1 MERFVILLLIVF
13 ASDIARSSDL
23 VDLACAS
30 DHDCEP
36 FRSATVNSTC
46 VQEHCRCTDL
56 SQDGNGTECKPLV
69 NRVSN
74 QIGGQCPCQVA
85 NSFCHEQTSRCVCK
99 DGFLPSRVEKKC
111 VHKSVQLGGECEN
124 NEQCSNHD
132 HFSDCDS
139 SKQICQCQEHF
150 VIYEGA
156 CRSII
161 AVTNLSKP
169 CDTDDDCANG
179 TANSICH
186 TGQCICG
193 VGYVTDAT
201 NSSCL
206 AVAELDQPCI
216 DSNQCIASLGVGSIC
231 YQQKCVCDSNHFQ
244 FPLHLTNETSGQHR
258 VQNVCER
265 KIVHGDSCNDD
276 QNCYQFHV
284 GPHEQ
289 TMECF
294 MNACVCL
301 SGFVEKNN
309 ICYRAIEF
317 FGVTTLENGDVIKEF
332 LDNED
337 VTVLAAV
344 SVDGEVLLQNS
355 VPVENQYG
363 LLFYKIPNLDF
374 SGHTGAAK
382 IGLLTLE
389 GGLAKSIYNSL
400 QRVFSPYILKKCE
413 YPAEIRTL
421 LQNLHSSLGL
431 SLGLTESGILSLH
444 DEILDIRH
452 VKDLLYALFFE
463 SEKYFPLANEVALP
477 FHGINIYDLTPLGN
491 KRWETAKA
499 KMEHALAKIDES
511 AAFILQQKILETGG
525 NPRHTVMVFNRY
537 KEILTRPLIMETLAS
552 ERNQVYRGID
562 SMIREL
568 REMLSSTNFTES
580 NVTPI
585 VAETRCYRVVEDE
598 LVQLESI
605 VCTLCRDRDGQAEA
619 LKRITEFK
627 EEMQALIR
635 GNFETWTENSM
646 MAIRDGVLSL
656 RENQPVVVFD
666 KSDNQLMK
674 VTFGPK
680 LVTFIDEAR
689 HLQNLGLNHSPEI
702 LRNVSHSMRFVAH
715 ARRLQQVATFH
726 NTIGGVMV
734 PCIRPIMLKNAIE
747 FSKLVKSES
756 VSWSEEESVERY
768 IEALQEA
775 VKRLLKD
782 NNLLTGHH
790 EQARKAILK
799 LMDTDLIRQANVWKE
814 EIRNLRDIVVHMER
828 QGYGNLNPFKLHW
841 DHQLYKVLEYQY
853 IVGLLDVHQK
863 LPEIHVDLIFRQQ
876 RIQFRPT
883 LEEIRSKYYSQVR
896 RFIEKPVNFKG
907 LSDQSGALF
916 RVMIDRNYQHFGVIY
931 EKAEIV
937 FRQLLEFRDSWLPFV
952 ALGMVDLEQLCT
964 VHCTSWQHWD
974 NNFRACKRFS
984 QQLARIQEREKEI
997 DCLIVNY
1004 APLCSDI
1011 EALSRRYWEALAGS
1025 LRTSI
1030 LDSIAEIQEYLA
1042 YSFNVLQNIPQDEL
1056 GIAESS
1062 AKYEKIIHDLPKMGE
1077 LMKALQGKDSC
1088 LAGWCKERVSALGG
1102 ILLQWNQ
1109 LQPLIDNHQTLLQG
1123 RLDIIKENIL
1133 RQINELN
1140 DEAEKFS
1147 IRWESTIRDLETNE
1161 NADMSLF
1168 RERQSQWKQIL
1179 AKRESLNK
1187 QTDKFN
1193 ITVPKEFNEIF
1204 AKLEHDIT
1212 EQGKNWDIFNEFLND
1227 YDTVANEEWTIY
1239 RRRPHLL
1246 TDFIGRWE
1254 KAPVGQ
1260 PVSVASARI
1269 NTTIERYKGALPVL
1283 ITLQSDALIE
1293 KHWAKLCMM
1302 LSIESKSQ
1310 HDLCLGD
1317 VLGASE
1323 RLLDQAADIQATVRS
1338 AASEHVIRQAIVEL
1352 EQWSATAML
1361 KLIDYTDSKGNT
1373 MKLIKDYVET
1383 LNKIGDNQFLLQSA
1397 KNSASFESFS
1407 DQADVWE
1414 EKLNNLDYIVTHLNQ
1429 IQKRWIYL
1437 EPIFGVGTLKKEE
1450 TVFRSIDKNFR
1461 YIMKEIAEDPRV
1473 VSVNKINNVL
1483 SIIETLQGQITRCQ
1497 NALSAYIKAKR
1508 NAFSRFYFLSDDD
1521 LLELLGQSSKES
1533 IVQKHIRKLFPGV
1546 YRLVLED
1553 TSTRVVGFASEEGDE
1568 IRLTDAITIQ
1578 GIPVEEWLNVLV
1590 EKIKDTLQ
1598 ALLVQ
1603 CLQVTD
1609 SFDTTAIERFPMQ
1622 IICLANSIAFT
1633 KRTEKAIIG
1642 MQLAN
1647 LKQHVQNEIS
1657 KYSALLH
1664 QSETQLTGI
1673 KLRSLLI
1680 DLVYQQTTVDYLLAH
1695 NVTNVNDWYWLQ
1707 QLKFYADPKA
1717 NVTVRMVYAEFRY
1730 SYEFLGNYSKL
1741 VYTSLAHNC
1750 YLILTQAMQLGLG
1763 GNPFGPAGTGKTECV
1778 KSLGA
1783 MLGRLVLVFNCDE
1796 NIDTAAMALILSGL
1810 ARCGAWGCFDEFNR
1824 LQEATLSSI
1833 SMLIQPLQ
1841 RALKDKQTEVIMGGE
1856 MIPLDQHCCVFVTLN
1871 PAGEEYGGRQQLPL
1885 NLQALFRPIAMQAPR
1900 PQQIARVTLFV
1911 EGFKHADRLGA
1922 QIVELFELSH
1932 KILSRQ
1938 RHYDWGLRELKAV
1951 LLACGGELK
1960 RIENESL
1967 EYGQEAAVVVNV
1979 IRANLMCRLTISD
1992 AKRFDVLLTNVF
2004 PGIPIA
2010 ISANAE
2016 LRAKIV
2022 DAFSTLGQQQN
2033 DRQVEKC
2040 LELQAQLQKRMGV
2053 VVIGPPQSGKT
2064 TIVALLKEAL
2074 IAQGQ
2079 IIRIHTI
2086 SPKSMNRVQL
2096 LGKLDPDTRQWTD
2109 GVLTSMA
2116 VAVNAESRNV
2126 TSWIICDGDVD
2137 PEWIEALNS
2146 VLDDNRL
2153 LTLPSGWRI
2162 QFGSN
2167 VNFIFETHDLST
2179 ASPATISRMGIIN
2192 LNAEDLP
2199 YQLIVA
2205 GWLSRHAQDDMLKS
2219 YFDQHL
2225 YRAIDWIEE
2234 HQERPSGYSLGSLAQ
2249 SGLVAIE
2256 SAKNTD
2262 QFCADLLCGLNGVLD
2277 KSAKNALSNQV
2288 YAWADIAITDGAV
2301 AEYHYYNSFRDMIE
2315 LYSTDDITGATI
2327 ENGSYVNV
2335 LVRTPLM
2342 KLNSDLLKHI
2352 IASKER
2358 HVTLLVGPSGN
2369 GKSLL
2374 LQTIVSEFS
2383 GYQLVTITCSAQLT
2397 TANILYTLKQNSL
2410 IVTTVKGKEYRPNF
2424 SRIVL
2429 YLKNIDLCTVDSWGT
2444 CEVVEL
2450 LLQLINR
2457 HGFYSDGVEWI
2468 SVSGV
2473 QVCASVTDLEKT
2485 ILSPRFL
2492 SICRLI
2498 RFGQPTEQDMESIV
2512 RSILLPVYNQL
2523 VKGTT
2528 RLKLHE
2534 LVRSIINVYVK
2545 INKQFRHSE
2554 TTHYRFT
2561 PKMIEKWISGL
2572 LFYTE
2577 ENFGKALQHECCR
2590 IFRDRLVS
2598 VDDRDQMEEIIRDE
2612 FNMLERMERGELFVP
2627 KEGAQRRGDM
2637 HMISFDQWRSMIDHS
2652 VAICNAE
2659 NVLIDVPMSNA
2670 FCETVA
2676 AICRALS
2683 RPYVNLVMVGRA
2695 GSGRLQALY
2704 TACTMLNVRVAF
2716 PQLSRHYSMGEFNND
2731 LKIVMQNCALE
2742 NEPVAFFLHHTV
2754 ASYLPDAMKTSEAI
2768 LAGGDLADFFGDD
2781 LENIAAPLKPQ
2792 AALESYQM
2800 SLAAYFIQRLRSNFH
2815 LVVILESG
2823 SPTVRSLFENYPAL
2837 HQKSEMIWI
2846 LPDTV
2851 SSAEDLRS
2859 YLTVIGNT
2867 GDAVSQQESSAIVPL
2882 PVYFNDLIDLK
2893 LSDWSYCPLRR
2904 VHLIRSYFHLYGQEK
2919 TQKEQYKAK
2928 IQIGVDKLSETHRVV
2943 EQLKIVAQEKQ
2954 QALAEKRKL
2963 ANQSLDM
2970 ISNTM
2975 SSANDKKTE
2984 LLELQRQAQESSEK
2998 LIERKRAIEEELALV
3013 EPTLREASAA
3023 VGQIKTE
3030 ALSEIRSLRAPPEIV
3045 RDILEGVLRLMGIR
3059 DTSWN
3064 SMKTFLAKRGVKED
3078 IRSLDPS
3085 RISPENCAS
3094 VEKLLQA
3101 KAESYEQRNAKR
3113 ASAAAAPLA
3122 AWVIANVKY
3131 AKVMQSIK
3139 PLEREQNQLKENLD
3153 KAESDMQSLSSG
3165 LDNVNDTVR
3174 SLSEQLNVY
3183 TQEAAML
3190 EIKLDEAK
3198 NTLHTAEVLVQ
3209 NLNSEYT
3216 SWSKE
3221 LDELNDAIAHLDGRC
3236 FMTALNITHLSQMS
3250 PDKIIW
3256 ESMGLSADQ
3265 QYRENAAMLVKFLSL
3280 SYFSTP
3286 IPLLI
3291 DPSEYGQQWLTNY
3304 LTYLNRTFELTSQ
3317 GAERFAYS
3325 LELAVRF
3332 GKILIVK
3339 NVNAI
3344 QTPLLSLFCTAVQSH
3359 FNKKLL
3365 HVGNKTVDLHDDF
3378 RLILIT
3384 QNETLALDEDLRAQ
3398 LMMLKFTT
3406 TTAGLT
3412 DVLTY
3417 KWVHTKQPE
3426 IERKRTE
3433 LLQEEGKLMKEKL
3446 NLQDKLLQ
3454 ELSSAQGNILKNEPL
3469 LNTLNSIKG
3478 SASAIEKA
3486 LEEFTH
3492 VRDTIMEHYTQR
3504 TALSEMA
3511 ARLYMGLRRFYAMN
3525 VGKYVSIFLG
3535 VIDND
3540 KHAAQ
3545 DELYRI
3551 LVRRVFSLLSRSI
3564 PKDEQ
3569 IILGLNVCKQA
3580 FPELL
3585 PDREWESFVHNFT
3598 NVDAAT
3604 TDGQCPRWIRP
3615 ELGGKV
3621 LALQTLHP
3629 ELYGRLELTNETAWK
3644 KYIEADEAIA
3654 PVSLSEFQQL
3664 LVAQILR
3671 PDLLTKTIHRSVRNM
3686 LGVKS
3691 LYSTRPSI
3699 KSLAEESTAVEP
3711 LLLVTAS
3718 GMDPSEEIRDHAR
3731 QSPGVGLTKYNEFS
3745 IGKGQEMEALKLV
3758 KDAANTGSWICIK
3771 NVHTVP
3777 QFLTTT
3783 LDDALKTISLADGFR
3798 LWMTSETDRD
3808 IGEAFQKKCNKVLY
3822 EPPAGLKHKLKL
3834 LLDQHSQS
3842 ISAKKRDYKTI
3853 KLYVGLF
3860 LLHSI
3865 VQERR
3870 SYIPQGWSK
3879 RYDFSDA
3886 DLRTAMDMIQYVE
3899 SSATGSTQKIPWPLV
3914 QGLSEKL
3921 SYGGRVDNVQDF
3933 NRLECLI
3940 REFVDEKI
3948 MTSRW
3953 QPMFL
3958 NINVPNSNHVEDYVK
3973 AFDQLPDTDS
3983 PTLYG
3988 IPASTNAS
3996 RDLIFCRN
4004 TLKILRSQY
4013 FSSGTVQNFDK
4024 RLRPIVSLWNKLTAT
4039 ASSSATSI
4047 IAKLNALIERS
4058 RESTDPWMIFIVSE
4072 LTVARNLYTTI
4083 GESFQALRVAL
4094 KDAGLLNAKDRSLL
4108 TTICDNLVPIQWRR
4122 VWSGPKTVIEYLR
4135 AVSFKTNHTE
4145 RMYGTLL
4152 ERSTIDQIDFNH
4164 LFNVEA
4170 MLTAL
4175 KLSRSKQAAI
4185 STTELSLCATFGA
4198 GVSAKKGILVA
4209 SLLIDGGTLKQSKL
4223 AIQQSALNQGPDLN
4237 MTGAFEL
4244 NYEPRELTA
4253 ISKSSTRDDVLPVP
4267 LYNNISR
4274 DVLLCTITMEI
4285 APSLSKTQL
4294 ISAGIALIV
4303 PENYQ

>member
-1 MERFVILLLIVF
+1 
-13 ASDIARSSDL
+13 
-23 VDLACAS
+23 
-30 DHDCEP
+30 
-36 FRSATVNSTC
+36 
-46 VQEHCRCTDL
+46 
-56 SQDGNGTECKPLV
+56 
-69 NRVSN
+69 
-74 QIGGQCPCQVA
+74 
-85 NSFCHEQTSRCVCK
+85 
-99 DGFLPSRVEKKC
+99 
-111 VHKSVQLGGECEN
+111 
-124 NEQCSNHD
+124 
-132 HFSDCDS
+132 
-139 SKQICQCQEHF
+139 
-150 VIYEGA
+150 
-156 CRSII
+156 
-161 AVTNLSKP
+161 
-169 CDTDDDCANG
+169 
-179 TANSICH
+179 
-186 TGQCICG
+186 
-193 VGYVTDAT
+193 
-201 NSSCL
+201 
-206 AVAELDQPCI
+206 
-216 DSNQCIASLGVGSIC
+216 
-231 YQQKCVCDSNHFQ
+231 
-244 FPLHLTNETSGQHR
+244 
-258 VQNVCER
+258 
-265 KIVHGDSCNDD
+265 
-276 QNCYQFHV
+276 
-284 GPHEQ
+284 
-289 TMECF
+289 
-294 MNACVCL
+294 
-301 SGFVEKNN
+301 
-309 ICYRAIEF
+309 EF
-317 FGVTTLENGDVIKEF
+317 FGVTTLENGDVINEF

-374 SGHTGAAK
+374 SGHTGASK

-444 DEILDIRH
+444 DEVSFWMHKTKTLPTKADREAARSFATILERISQQFGECEAMSLTKLDELIDVCQSALDEIWRLPHHYPQNRMCSIFDMISVRVVTSCTEHLTELDVWDIGTVSLDDAIGHVKEMLDSWMQTFDSLTRLFWPNYEPHPWLGEPYRSKLLIKFQTRYKEILEIRH

-477 FHGINIYDLTPLGN
+477 YHGMNIYDLTPLGN

-537 KEILTRPLIMETLAS
+537 KEILTRPLIMETLAA
-552 ERNQVYRGID
+552 ERNQVFRSID
-562 SMIREL
+562 SMMREL
-568 REMLSSTNFTES
+568 REMLSTTNFTES

-598 LVQLESI
+598 LQQLESI
-605 VCTLCRDRDGQAEA
+605 VGALCRDREGHAEA

-627 EEMQALIR
+627 EEMRALVR

-689 HLQNLGLNHSPEI
+689 HLQNLGLKHSPEI

-756 VSWSEEESVERY
+756 VSWGEEESVERY

-782 NNLLTGHH
+782 NNQLTGHH

-814 EIRNLRDIVVHMER
+814 EIRNLRETVASMER
-828 QGYGNLNPFKLHW
+828 QGYGNLHPFKLHW

-863 LPEIHVDLIFRQQ
+863 LPEIHLDLIFRQQ

-883 LEEIRSKYYSQVR
+883 LEEIRSKYYAQVR
-896 RFIEKPVNFKG
+896 RFVEKPVNFKG
-907 LSDQSGALF
+907 LSDQAGALF
-916 RVMIDRNYQHFGVIY
+916 KVMIDRNYQQFRVIY

-997 DCLIVNY
+997 DCLVINY

-1011 EALSRRYWEALAGS
+1011 EALSRRYWEALASS

-1062 AKYEKIIHDLPKMGE
+1062 AKYEKIIHDLPKMSE
-1077 LMKALQGKDSC
+1077 LMKSLQGKDTC
-1088 LAGWCKERVSALGG
+1088 LAGWCKERVSALAG

-1161 NADMSLF
+1161 NADMLLF
-1168 RERQSQWKQIL
+1168 RERQTQWKQIL
-1179 AKRESLNK
+1179 TKRETLNK
-1187 QTDKFN
+1187 QTEKFN
-1193 ITVPKEFNEIF
+1193 ITVPKEFNDIF
-1204 AKLEHDIT
+1204 TKLEHDIT
-1212 EQGKNWDIFNEFLND
+1212 EQGKNWDIFNEFLHD

-1254 KAPVGQ
+1254 KAPAGQ
-1260 PVSVASARI
+1260 AVSVASARI
-1269 NTTIERYKGALPVL
+1269 NTTVERYKNALPVL
-1283 ITLQSDALIE
+1283 TTLQSDALIE

-1302 LSIESKSQ
+1302 LSIDSKSQ

-1317 VLGASE
+1317 VLGASDK
-1323 RLLDQAADIQATVRS
+1323 LVDQTADIQAIVRS

-1352 EQWSATAML
+1352 EQWSVTAML
-1361 KLIDYTDSKGNT
+1361 KLIDYTDSKGNS

-1397 KNSASFESFS
+1397 KNSVSFESFS

-1414 EKLNNLDYIVTHLNQ
+1414 EKLNNLDYIITHLNQ

-1437 EPIFGVGTLKKEE
+1437 EPIFGVGTLKREE
-1450 TVFRSIDKNFR
+1450 AVFRSIDKNFR
-1461 YIMKEIAEDPRV
+1461 YIMKEIADDPRV

-1497 NALSAYIKAKR
+1497 NALSAYIKSKR

-1533 IVQKHIRKLFPGV
+1533 IVQKHIRKLFPGI
-1546 YRLVLED
+1546 YRLLLED
-1553 TSTRVVGFASEEGDE
+1553 SSTRVIGFASEEGDE
-1568 IRLTDAITIQ
+1568 LRLDAPITIQ
-1578 GIPVEEWLNVLV
+1578 GAPVEDWLNVLV
-1590 EKIKDTLQ
+1590 EKIKDTLRT
-1598 ALLVQ
+1598 LLAQ
-1603 CLQVTD
+1603 CLPLSD
-1609 SFDTTAIERFPMQ
+1609 SSFDSATIERFPMQ
-1622 IICLANSIAFT
+1622 IVCLANSITFT

-1647 LKQHVQNEIS
+1647 LKQHVQNEIA
-1657 KYSALLH
+1657 KYSGLL
-1664 QSETQLTGI
+1664 QRCENPLTGI

-1695 NVTNVNDWYWLQ
+1695 NVTNVTDWYWLQ
-1707 QLKFYADPKA
+1707 QLKFYADAKA

-1841 RALKDKQTEVIMGGE
+1841 RALKDKKSEVSMGGE
-1856 MIPLDQHCCVFVTLN
+1856 TIPLDQHCCVFVTLN

-1900 PQQIARVTLFV
+1900 PHQIARVTLFV

-1951 LLACGGELK
+1951 LLACGRALQCIDGEQ
-1960 RIENESL
+1960 R
-1967 EYGQEAAVVVNV
+1967 EYAQEAAEVVNV
-1979 IRANLMCRLTISD
+1979 IRANLMCRLTIFD
-1992 AKRFDVLLTNVF
+1992 AKRFDVLLKNVF
-2004 PGIPIA
+2004 PGVPIA
-2010 ISANAE
+2010 MSPNAD
-2016 LRAKIV
+2016 LRAKIF

-2064 TIVALLKEAL
+2064 TIIALLKEAL
-2074 IAQGQ
+2074 IAQGHT
-2079 IIRIHTI
+2079 IRIHTI

-2199 YQLIVA
+2199 YQLIVS
-2205 GWLSRHAQDDMLKS
+2205 GWLARNPQGDTLKS

-2234 HQERPSGYSLGSLAQ
+2234 HRERPAGYSLVSLAQ
-2249 SGLVAIE
+2249 SGLAAID
-2256 SAKNTD
+2256 STKNTD
-2262 QFCADLLCGLNGVLD
+2262 QFCADLLCCLNGVLSM
-2277 KSAKNALSNQV
+2277 SAKNALSNQV
-2288 YAWADIAITDGAV
+2288 YAWADIAITDSAV

-2315 LYSTDDITGATI
+2315 MYSTDDITGATI
-2327 ENGSYVNV
+2327 ENGSYANV

-2383 GYQLVTITCSAQLT
+2383 GYQLVTINCSAQLT

-2444 CEVVEL
+2444 CEVIEL
-2450 LLQLINR
+2450 LLQLIHR

-2468 SVSGV
+2468 GVSGV
-2473 QVCASVTDLEKT
+2473 QVCASVTDLEKVT
-2485 ILSPRFL
+2485 LSPRFL

-2523 VKGTT
+2523 IKGTT

-2545 INKQFRHSE
+2545 INQQFGPGE
-2554 TTHYRFT
+2554 ATHYRFT

-2572 LFYTE
+2572 LFYGE
-2577 ENFGKALQHECCR
+2577 ENFGKALQYECCR

-2598 VDDRDQMEEIIRDE
+2598 VEDREQFEEIIRDE
-2612 FNMLERMERGELFVP
+2612 FRMLEQMEQGELFVP
-2627 KEGAQRRGDM
+2627 KDGAQRRGDM
-2637 HMISFDQWRSMIDHS
+2637 QMLSFNQWRGVIDHTIT
-2652 VAICNAE
+2652 ICNAE
-2659 NVLIDVPMSNA
+2659 HVLIDVPMSGA

-2683 RPYVNLVMVGRA
+2683 RPCVNLVMVGRA
-2695 GSGRLQALY
+2695 GSGRLPALY
-2704 TACTMLNVRVAF
+2704 TACTLLNVRVAF
-2716 PQLSRHYSMGEFNND
+2716 PQMSRNYSMGEFNND

-2742 NEPVAFFLHHTV
+2742 HEPVAFFLHHAV
-2754 ASYLPDAMKTSEAI
+2754 ANYLPDAMKTCEAI

-2792 AALESYQM
+2792 AALESFQL
-2800 SLAAYFIQRLRSNFH
+2800 SLSAYFIQRLRSNFH
-2815 LVVILESG
+2815 LVVILESE
-2823 SPTVRSLFENYPAL
+2823 SPTVRALFESYPAL
-2837 HQKSEMIWI
+2837 HQKSELIWL
-2846 LPDTV
+2846 LPETV
-2851 SSAEDLRS
+2851 SKAEDLRS
-2859 YLTVIGNT
+2859 YLAAIGSGAN
-2867 GDAVSQQESSAIVPL
+2867 VVQQSPQEPASILPL
-2882 PVYFNDLIDLK
+2882 PVYFNDLIDTK
-2893 LSDWSYCPLRR
+2893 LSDWSLSPLRR
-2904 VHLIRSYFHLYGQEK
+2904 VYLIRSYFHLYGQEK
-2919 TQKEQYKAK
+2919 AQKEQYKAK

-2998 LIERKRAIEEELALV
+2998 LIERKRAIEEELSLV

-3094 VEKLLQA
+3094 VEKLLQS

-3153 KAESDMQSLSSG
+3153 QAEADMQSLSSG

-3174 SLSEQLNVY
+3174 SLSEQLNLY

-3198 NTLHTAEVLVQ
+3198 NTLHTAEILVQ

-3221 LDELNDAIAHLDGRC
+3221 LDDLNDAITHLDGRC
-3236 FMTALNITHLSQMS
+3236 FMTALNVTQLSQMS
-3250 PDKIIW
+3250 LDERRSCMAKLADLTSMPPFSLDQQLISNQDKIIW
-3256 ESMGLSADQ
+3256 ESMGLTADQ

-3286 IPLLI
+3286 TPLLI

-3304 LTYLNRTFELTSQ
+3304 LTYLNRTYELTSQ

-3344 QTPLLSLFCTAVQSH
+3344 QAPLLSLFCTAVQSH

-3378 RLILIT
+3378 KLILIT
-3384 QNETLALDEDLRAQ
+3384 QNETLALDADLRAQ
-3398 LMMLKFTT
+3398 LMILKFTT

-3417 KWVHTKQPE
+3417 KWVQTKQPE

-3454 ELSSAQGNILKNEPL
+3454 ELSSAQGDILKNEPL
-3469 LNTLNSIKG
+3469 LNTLSSIKS
-3478 SASAIEKA
+3478 SAAAIEKS

-3492 VRDTIMEHYTQR
+3492 VRDTIMEHYTHR

-3511 ARLYMGLRRFYAMN
+3511 AKLYMGLRCFYAMN
-3525 VGKYVSIFLG
+3525 VEKYVSIFLS

-3551 LVRRVFSLLSRSI
+3551 LVRRVFTLLSRSI

-3580 FPELL
+3580 FPDLL
-3585 PDREWESFVHNFT
+3585 PEREWDSFVHNFT
-3598 NVDAAT
+3598 NVDASSNH
-3604 TDGQCPRWIRP
+3604 DGQCPRWIRP
-3615 ELGGKV
+3615 ELTTKV
-3621 LALQTLHP
+3621 LALHALHP
-3629 ELYGRLELTNETAWK
+3629 ELYARLELDNETAWK
-3644 KYIEADEAIA
+3644 KYTEADDAIA
-3654 PVSLSEFQQL
+3654 PISLSEFQQIL
-3664 LVAQILR
+3664 IAQVLR

-3699 KSLAEESTAVEP
+3699 KSLAEESSASEP
-3711 LLLVTAS
+3711 LLLVTSS
-3718 GMDPSEEIRDHAR
+3718 GLDPSEEIREHAR
-3731 QSPGVGLTKYNEFS
+3731 QSPSIGLTKYSEFS
-3745 IGKGQEMEALKLV
+3745 IGKGQEMEALKMV

-3783 LDDALKTISLADGFR
+3783 LDDALKAITLADGFR
-3798 LWMTSETDRD
+3798 LWLTSESDQH

-3822 EPPAGLKHKLKL
+3822 ESPAGLKHKLKL
-3834 LLDQHSQS
+3834 LLDQHAQS
-3842 ISAKKRDYKTI
+3842 VSTKKRDYKTI

-3865 VQERR
+3865 IQERR

-3899 SSATGSTQKIPWPLV
+3899 AAGTGSTPKIPWPLI

-3921 SYGGRVDNVQDF
+3921 SYGGRIDNDQDF

-3953 QPMFL
+3953 QPLFL
-3958 NINVPNSNHVEDYVK
+3958 NITVPNSSHVEDYVK

-4024 RLRPIVSLWNKLTAT
+4024 RLRPIVSLWNKLISTSH
-4039 ASSSATSI
+4039 SSGSTSL
-4047 IAKLNALIERS
+4047 IAKLNSLIERS
-4058 RESTDPWMIFIVSE
+4058 RDNTDPWMIFVVSE
-4072 LTVARNLYTTI
+4072 LTVARNLHTTI
-4083 GESFQALRVAL
+4083 SDCFQTLKVAL
-4094 KDAGLLNAKDRSLL
+4094 KDAGLLSSKDRSLL
-4108 TTICDNLVPIQWRR
+4108 TTICDNQVPIQWRR
-4122 VWSGPKTVIEYLR
+4122 IWSGPKTVIEYLR

-4152 ERSTIDQIDFNH
+4152 ERQTVIQIDFNH

-4175 KLSRSKQAAI
+4175 KLSRSKQSAV
-4185 STTELSLCATFGA
+4185 STTELTLSATFGTS
-4198 GVSAKKGILVA
+4198 GSAKTGVTVA
-4209 SLLIDGGTLKQSKL
+4209 SLLIDGGTLKQNKL
-4223 AIQQSALNQGPDLN
+4223 AIQQTALQQGPDVN
-4237 MTGAFEL
+4237 TTGSFEL
-4244 NYEPRELTA
+4244 NYEPQHSAA
-4253 ISKSSTRDDVLPVP
+4253 ISRTATRDDVLPVP

-4274 DVLLCTITMEI
+4274 DVLLCTISMEI
-4285 APSLSKTQL
+4285 APGLGRTQL

>member
-1 MERFVILLLIVF
+1 M
-13 ASDIARSSDL
+13 S
-23 VDLACAS
+23 
-30 DHDCEP
+30 
-36 FRSATVNSTC
+36 
-46 VQEHCRCTDL
+46 
-56 SQDGNGTECKPLV
+56 
-69 NRVSN
+69 NRYK
-74 QIGGQCPCQVA
+74 
-85 NSFCHEQTSRCVCK
+85 F
-99 DGFLPSRVEKKC
+99 
-111 VHKSVQLGGECEN
+111 
-124 NEQCSNHD
+124 
-132 HFSDCDS
+132 
-139 SKQICQCQEHF
+139 
-150 VIYEGA
+150 IY
-156 CRSII
+156 
-161 AVTNLSKP
+161 
-169 CDTDDDCANG
+169 
-179 TANSICH
+179 
-186 TGQCICG
+186 
-193 VGYVTDAT
+193 
-201 NSSCL
+201 
-206 AVAELDQPCI
+206 
-216 DSNQCIASLGVGSIC
+216 
-231 YQQKCVCDSNHFQ
+231 
-244 FPLHLTNETSGQHR
+244 
-258 VQNVCER
+258 
-265 KIVHGDSCNDD
+265 
-276 QNCYQFHV
+276 
-284 GPHEQ
+284 
-289 TMECF
+289 
-294 MNACVCL
+294 NACV
-301 SGFVEKNN
+301 
-309 ICYRAIEF
+309 EF
-317 FGVTTLENGDVIKEF
+317 FGVTTLENGDVINEF

-344 SVDGEVLLQNS
+344 TVDGEVLLQNS

-444 DEILDIRH
+444 DEVSFWIHKTKMLPTKSDREAARSFATILERISEQFGESEAMSLSKLDEMIDVCQSALDEIWRLPHHYPQNRMCSIFDMISVRVVTSCTEHLTELDMWDIGTVSLDDAIGHVKETLESWIQTFDSLTRLFWPNYEPHPWLGEPYRSKLLTKFQTRYKEILDIRH

-537 KEILTRPLIMETLAS
+537 KEILTRPLILETLAA
-552 ERNQVYRGID
+552 ERNQVFRSID
-562 SMIREL
+562 TMIREL
-568 REMLSSTNFTES
+568 RELLTTTNFTES

-598 LVQLESI
+598 LQQLESI
-605 VCTLCRDRDGQAEA
+605 VAALCRDRDGYAEA
-619 LKRITEFK
+619 LKRIGEFK
-627 EEMQALIR
+627 EEMRALVR

-689 HLQNLGLNHSPEI
+689 HLQNLGLKHTPEI
-702 LRNVSHSMRFVAH
+702 QRNVSHSMRFVAH

-726 NTIGGVMV
+726 NTIGGLMV
-734 PCIRPIMLKNAIE
+734 PCIRPIMLKNAMD

-756 VSWSEEESVERY
+756 VCWSEEESVERY
-768 IEALQEA
+768 IDALQES

-782 NNLLTGHH
+782 NNQLTGHH

-814 EIRNLRDIVVHMER
+814 EMRNLREIVTSMER

-876 RIQFRPT
+876 RIQFRPS

-896 RFIEKPVNFKG
+896 RFVEKPVNFKG
-907 LSDQSGALF
+907 LSEQGGALF
-916 RVMIDRNYQHFGVIY
+916 KTMIDRNYQHFGVLY

-937 FRQLLEFRDSWLPFV
+937 FRQLVEFRDSWLPFV

-997 DCLIVNY
+997 DCLVVSY

-1011 EALSRRYWEALAGS
+1011 DALSRRYWEALAGS

-1042 YSFNVLQNIPQDEL
+1042 YSFGVLQNIPQDEL

-1062 AKYEKIIHDLPKMGE
+1062 AKYEKIVHELPKMSE

-1168 RERQSQWKQIL
+1168 RERQTQWKQIL
-1179 AKRESLNK
+1179 TKRETLNK
-1187 QTDKFN
+1187 QTEKFN

-1204 AKLEHDIT
+1204 AKLEQDIT

-1246 TDFIGRWE
+1246 TDFLGRWE
-1254 KAPVGQ
+1254 KPTAGQ
-1260 PVSVASARI
+1260 VAGSVASARI

-1283 ITLQSDALIE
+1283 TTLQSDALIE

-1302 LSIESKSQ
+1302 LSIDSKSQ

-1323 RLLDQAADIQATVRS
+1323 KLQDLASEIQAIVRG

-1361 KLIDYTDSKGNT
+1361 KLIDYTDSKGAAL
-1373 MKLIKDYVET
+1373 KLIKDYVET

-1450 TVFRSIDKNFR
+1450 AVFRSIDKNFR
-1461 YIMKEIAEDPRV
+1461 YIMKEIADDPRV

-1483 SIIETLQGQITRCQ
+1483 SIIETLQGQIARCQ

-1533 IVQKHIRKLFPGV
+1533 IVQKHIRKLFPGI
-1546 YRLVLED
+1546 YRLVLDE
-1553 TSTRVVGFASEEGDE
+1553 SSSRVIGFASEEGDE
-1568 IRLTDAITIQ
+1568 LRLEDSITIQ
-1578 GIPVEEWLNVLV
+1578 GVPVEDWLNVLV
-1590 EKIKDTLQ
+1590 EKIKDTLKTFL
-1598 ALLVQ
+1598 AQ
-1603 CLQVTD
+1603 CLQLTD
-1609 SFDTTAIERFPMQ
+1609 SLDSATIERYPMQ
-1622 IICLANSIAFT
+1622 IICLANSISFT

-1657 KYSALLH
+1657 KYSTML
-1664 QSETQLTGI
+1664 QQCENPLTGI

-1695 NVTNVNDWYWLQ
+1695 NVTNVSDWYWLQ
-1707 QLKFYADPKA
+1707 QLKFYADGKA

-1730 SYEFLGNYSKL
+1730 SYEFLGNYAKL

-1841 RALKDKQTEVIMGGE
+1841 RALKDKQAEVTMGGE
-1856 MIPLDQHCCVFVTLN
+1856 TLPLDQHCCVFVTLN

-1911 EGFKHADRLGA
+1911 EGFKHADRLGV
-1922 QIVELFELSH
+1922 QIVELFELSQ

-1951 LLACGGELK
+1951 LLACGRALKSIDGES
-1960 RIENESL
+1960 R
-1967 EYGQEAAVVVNV
+1967 EYAQEAAVVVNV
-1979 IRANLMCRLTISD
+1979 IRANLMCRLTIFD

-2004 PGIPIA
+2004 PGVPIEP
-2010 ISANAE
+2010 SANAE
-2016 LRAKIV
+2016 LRAKIL
-2022 DAFSTLGQQQN
+2022 DAFSTLGHQQN

-2064 TIVALLKEAL
+2064 TIIALLKEAL

-2086 SPKSMNRVQL
+2086 SPKSMSRVQL
-2096 LGKLDPDTRQWTD
+2096 LGRLDPDTRQWTD

-2199 YQLIVA
+2199 YQLIVS
-2205 GWLSRHAQDDMLKS
+2205 GWLARNPQGDLLKS
-2219 YFDQHL
+2219 YFDQQL

-2234 HQERPSGYSLGSLAQ
+2234 HHERPAGYSLVSLAQ
-2249 SGLVAIE
+2249 SVLVAIE
-2256 SAKNTD
+2256 GIKNTD
-2262 QFCADLLCGLNGVLD
+2262 QFCADLLCGLNGVL
-2277 KSAKNALSNQV
+2277 SMAAKNTLSNQV
-2288 YAWADIAITDGAV
+2288 YAWADIAITDSAV

-2315 LYSTDDITGATI
+2315 LYSTDDITGASI
-2327 ENGSYVNV
+2327 ENGTYVNV

-2358 HVTLLVGPSGN
+2358 YVALLVGPSGN

-2383 GYQLVTITCSAQLT
+2383 GYQLVTINCSAQLT

-2429 YLKNIDLCTVDSWGT
+2429 YLKNIDLCTVDAWGT

-2450 LLQLINR
+2450 LLQLIHR

-2473 QVCASVTDLEKT
+2473 QVCASVTDLEKIT
-2485 ILSPRFL
+2485 LSPRFL
-2492 SICRLI
+2492 SICRLV
-2498 RFGQPTEQDMESIV
+2498 RFGQPNEQDMESIV

-2528 RLKLHE
+2528 RLKLHD

-2545 INKQFRHSE
+2545 INQQFPPGE
-2554 TTHYRFT
+2554 ATHYRFT
-2561 PKMIEKWISGL
+2561 PKLIEKWISGL

-2577 ENFGKALQHECCR
+2577 ENFGKALLYECCR
-2590 IFRDRLVS
+2590 IFRDRLVTAE
-2598 VDDRDQMEEIIRDE
+2598 DREQFEDIIRDE
-2612 FNMLERMERGELFVP
+2612 FRMLERLEQGELFVP

-2637 HMISFDQWRSMIDHS
+2637 QMISAEQWHSMVDHS
-2652 VAICNAE
+2652 ITICNAE
-2659 NVLIDVPMSNA
+2659 NVLIDVPMSVA
-2670 FCETVA
+2670 FCETIA
-2676 AICRALS
+2676 SIARALS
-2683 RPYVNLVMVGRA
+2683 RPYANLVMIGRA

-2716 PQLSRHYSMGEFNND
+2716 PQMSRHYSMGEF
-2731 LKIVMQNCALE
+2731 
-2742 NEPVAFFLHHTV
+2742 
-2754 ASYLPDAMKTSEAI
+2754 
-2768 LAGGDLADFFGDD
+2768 
-2781 LENIAAPLKPQ
+2781 IAAPLKPQ
-2792 AALESYQM
+2792 AALESFQM
-2800 SLAAYFIQRLRSNFH
+2800 SLSAYFIQRLRSNFH
-2815 LVVILESG
+2815 LVVILESE
-2823 SPTVRSLFENYPAL
+2823 SPTVRSLFESYPAL
-2837 HQKSEMIWI
+2837 HQKSEMVWI
-2846 LPDTV
+2846 LSEAVSRADDLRTYLTTIGGVGDTV
-2851 SSAEDLRS
+2851 QKSHQEPNSL
-2859 YLTVIGNT
+2859 LT
-2867 GDAVSQQESSAIVPL
+2867 PL
-2882 PVYFNDLIDLK
+2882 PVYFNDLIDVDI
-2893 LSDWSYCPLRR
+2893 SSWSRSPLRR
-2904 VHLIRSYFHLYGQEK
+2904 IHLIRSYFHLYGQEK
-2919 TQKEQYKAK
+2919 AKKEQYKAK

-2998 LIERKRAIEEELALV
+2998 LIERKRAIEEELSLV

-3101 KAESYEQRNAKR
+3101 KADSYEQRNAKR

-3139 PLEREQNQLKENLD
+3139 PLEREQNLLKENLD
-3153 KAESDMQSLSSG
+3153 QAEADMQSLSSG

-3190 EIKLDEAK
+3190 EIKLEEAK
-3198 NTLHTAEVLVQ
+3198 NTLHTAEILVQ

-3216 SWSKE
+3216 SWSRE
-3221 LDELNDAIAHLDGRC
+3221 LDDLNDAITHLDGRC
-3236 FMTALNITHLSQMS
+3236 FMTALNITQLSQMS
-3250 PDKIIW
+3250 LEERRSCMTKLSDVTNLPPFSLDQQLITNQDKIIW
-3256 ESMGLSADQ
+3256 ESMGLTADQ

-3286 IPLLI
+3286 TPLLI

-3304 LTYLNRTFELTSQ
+3304 LTYLNRTYELTSQ
-3317 GAERFAYS
+3317 GADRFAYS

-3332 GKILIVK
+3332 GKVLIVK

-3344 QTPLLSLFCTAVQSH
+3344 QAPLLSLFCTAVQSH

-3378 RLILIT
+3378 KLILIT
-3384 QNETLALDEDLRAQ
+3384 QNETLALDEELSAQ
-3398 LMMLKFTT
+3398 LMTLRFTT

-3417 KWVHTKQPE
+3417 RWVQTKQPE

-3454 ELSSAQGNILKNEPL
+3454 ELSSAQGDILKNEPL

-3478 SASAIEKA
+3478 SAAAIEKA

-3504 TALSEMA
+3504 TALSELA
-3511 ARLYMGLRRFYAMN
+3511 ATLYMGLRRFYAMN
-3525 VGKYVSIFLG
+3525 VGKYVSIFLS

-3545 DELYRI
+3545 DELYKI

-3585 PDREWESFVHNFT
+3585 PEREWESFVHNFT
-3598 NVDAAT
+3598 NLDASSNH
-3604 TDGQCPRWIRP
+3604 DGQSPRWIRS
-3615 ELGGKV
+3615 ELAGKV
-3621 LALQTLHP
+3621 VALQALHP
-3629 ELYGRLELTNETAWK
+3629 DLFARLELENEPAWR
-3644 KYIEADEAIA
+3644 KYTEADEAIA
-3654 PVSLSEFQQL
+3654 PVSLTEFQQIL
-3664 LVAQILR
+3664 IAQVLR

-3699 KSLAEESTAVEP
+3699 KILAEESTPAEP

-3731 QSPGVGLTKYNEFS
+3731 QCPGVGLTKYGEFS
-3745 IGKGQEMEALKLV
+3745 IGKGQEMEALKMV

-3777 QFLTTT
+3777 QFLSTT

-3798 LWMTSETDRD
+3798 LWLTSESDQH
-3808 IGEAFQKKCNKVLY
+3808 IGETFQKKCNKVLY
-3822 EPPAGLKHKLKL
+3822 EPPAGLKYKLKL
-3834 LLDQHSQS
+3834 LLEQHSQS
-3842 ISAKKRDYKTI
+3842 ITTKKRDYKTI

-3865 VQERR
+3865 IQERR

-3899 SSATGSTQKIPWPLV
+3899 AAGTGSTQKIPWPLV

-3921 SYGGRVDNVQDF
+3921 SYGGRIDNDQDF

-3940 REFVDEKI
+3940 REFIDEKI

-3958 NINVPNSNHVEDYVK
+3958 NITVPNSSHVEDYVK

-4013 FSSGTVQNFDK
+4013 FSSGTVHNYDK
-4024 RLRPIVSLWNKLTAT
+4024 RLRPIVSLWNKLLSTT
-4039 ASSSATSI
+4039 NSSSAGF
-4047 IAKLNALIERS
+4047 IAKLNSLIERS
-4058 RESTDPWMIFIVSE
+4058 RDSTDPWMIFVVSE
-4072 LTVARNLYTTI
+4072 LTVARNLHTTI
-4083 GESFQALRVAL
+4083 NDCFQALKIAL
-4094 KDAGLLNAKDRSLL
+4094 KDAGLLSSKDRSLL
-4108 TTICDNLVPIQWRR
+4108 TTICDNQVPIQWRR
-4122 VWSGPKTVIEYLR
+4122 IWSGPKTVIEYLR
-4135 AVSFKTNHTE
+4135 AVSFKTNNTE
-4145 RMYGTLL
+4145 RMYGSLL
-4152 ERSTIDQIDFNH
+4152 ERQAVQQIDFNH

-4175 KLSRSKQAAI
+4175 KLSRSKQSTI
-4185 STTELSLCATFGA
+4185 STTELHLCATFGA
-4198 GVSAKKGILVA
+4198 AGAAKKGVMVA
-4209 SLLIDGGTLKQSKL
+4209 SLLIDGGTMKQNKL
-4223 AIQQSALNQGPDLN
+4223 AIQQSALQQGPDIN
-4237 MTGAFEL
+4237 ATGSFEL
-4244 NYEPRELTA
+4244 NYVPRGSATA
-4253 ISKSSTRDDVLPVP
+4253 SKGGTRDDLLSVP

-4274 DVLLCTITMEI
+4274 DVLLCTIGMEI
-4285 APSLSKTQL
+4285 APGFSSTQL

>member
-1 MERFVILLLIVF
+1 MSNRYKFV
-13 ASDIARSSDL
+13 
-23 VDLACAS
+23 
-30 DHDCEP
+30 
-36 FRSATVNSTC
+36 
-46 VQEHCRCTDL
+46 
-56 SQDGNGTECKPLV
+56 
-69 NRVSN
+69 
-74 QIGGQCPCQVA
+74 
-85 NSFCHEQTSRCVCK
+85 
-99 DGFLPSRVEKKC
+99 
-111 VHKSVQLGGECEN
+111 
-124 NEQCSNHD
+124 
-132 HFSDCDS
+132 
-139 SKQICQCQEHF
+139 
-150 VIYEGA
+150 Y
-156 CRSII
+156 
-161 AVTNLSKP
+161 
-169 CDTDDDCANG
+169 
-179 TANSICH
+179 
-186 TGQCICG
+186 
-193 VGYVTDAT
+193 
-201 NSSCL
+201 
-206 AVAELDQPCI
+206 
-216 DSNQCIASLGVGSIC
+216 
-231 YQQKCVCDSNHFQ
+231 
-244 FPLHLTNETSGQHR
+244 
-258 VQNVCER
+258 
-265 KIVHGDSCNDD
+265 
-276 QNCYQFHV
+276 
-284 GPHEQ
+284 
-289 TMECF
+289 
-294 MNACVCL
+294 NACV
-301 SGFVEKNN
+301 
-309 ICYRAIEF
+309 EF

-400 QRVFSPYILKKCE
+400 QRVFSPYILRKCE

-444 DEILDIRH
+444 DEVSFWMHKTKALPVKADREAARSFATILERISQQFGDNEAMSLNKLDEMIDICQSALDEIWRLPNHYPQNRMCSIFDMISVRVVNSCTEHLTELDVWDIGTVSLDDAIGHVKETLDSWMQTFDSLTRLFWPNCEAHPWLGEPYRSKLLTKFQTRYKEILEIRH

-511 AAFILQQKILETGG
+511 AAFILQQKILETGD

-552 ERNQVYRGID
+552 ERNQVFRGID

-605 VCTLCRDRDGQAEA
+605 VSSLCRDRDGQAGA
-619 LKRITEFK
+619 LKRIAEFK

-689 HLQNLGLNHSPEI
+689 HLQNLGLKHSPEI

-756 VSWSEEESVERY
+756 VSWGEEESVERY

-814 EIRNLRDIVVHMER
+814 EMRNLRDIVVHMER

-853 IVGLLDVHQK
+853 IAGLLDVHQK

-1062 AKYEKIIHDLPKMGE
+1062 AKYEKIVHDLPKMGE
-1077 LMKALQGKDSC
+1077 LMKSLQGKDSC

-1161 NADMSLF
+1161 NADMALF

-1179 AKRESLNK
+1179 GKRETLNK
-1187 QTDKFN
+1187 QTEKFN
-1193 ITVPKEFNEIF
+1193 ITVPKEFSEIF

-1269 NTTIERYKGALPVL
+1269 NSTIERYKGALPVL
-1283 ITLQSDALIE
+1283 TTLQSDALIE

-1302 LSIESKSQ
+1302 LSIDSKSQ

-1317 VLGASE
+1317 VLGASD
-1323 RLLDQAADIQATVRS
+1323 RLHEQAADIQAIVRS

-1361 KLIDYTDSKGNT
+1361 KLIDYTDSKGNA

-1450 TVFRSIDKNFR
+1450 AVFRSIDKNFR
-1461 YIMKEIAEDPRV
+1461 YIMKEIADDARV

-1497 NALSAYIKAKR
+1497 NALSAYIKSKR

-1546 YRLVLED
+1546 YRLLVED
-1553 TSTRVVGFASEEGDE
+1553 NSGRVVGFASEEGDE
-1568 IRLTDAITIQ
+1568 LRLNDPIAIQ
-1578 GIPVEEWLNVLV
+1578 GIPVEDWLNVLV
-1590 EKIKDTLQ
+1590 EKIKDTLST
-1598 ALLVQ
+1598 LLVQ

-1609 SFDTTAIERFPMQ
+1609 SFDTSTIERFPMQ

-1647 LKQHVQNEIS
+1647 LKQHVQNEVA
-1657 KYSALLH
+1657 KYSALLQH
-1664 QSETQLTGI
+1664 SECQLTGI

-1695 NVTNVNDWYWLQ
+1695 NVTNVSDWYWLQ

-1841 RALKDKQTEVIMGGE
+1841 RALKDKQTEVTMGGE
-1856 MIPLDQHCCVFVTLN
+1856 TIPLDQHCCVFVTLN

-1911 EGFKHADRLGA
+1911 EGFKHADQLGA

-1951 LLACGGELK
+1951 LLACGGALK
-1960 RIENESL
+1960 CVEADSREFP
-1967 EYGQEAAVVVNV
+1967 QEAAVVVNV

-2010 ISANAE
+2010 TSANAE

-2040 LELQAQLQKRMGV
+2040 LELHAQLQKRMGV

-2064 TIVALLKEAL
+2064 TIIALLKEAL

-2167 VNFIFETHDLST
+2167 VNFLFETHDLST

-2199 YQLIVA
+2199 YQLVVS
-2205 GWLSRHAQDDMLKS
+2205 GWLARHAQDDMLKS

-2234 HQERPSGYSLGSLAQ
+2234 HQERPSGYALGSLAQ
-2249 SGLVAIE
+2249 SALVAIG
-2256 SAKNTD
+2256 SAKNAD

-2288 YAWADIAITDGAV
+2288 YAWADIAITDSAV

-2315 LYSTDDITGATI
+2315 MYSTDDITGATI
-2327 ENGSYVNV
+2327 ENGSYANV

-2352 IASKER
+2352 VASKER

-2383 GYQLVTITCSAQLT
+2383 GYQLVTINCSAQLT

-2429 YLKNIDLCTVDSWGT
+2429 YLKNIDLCTVDTWGT

-2485 ILSPRFL
+2485 MLSPRFL
-2492 SICRLI
+2492 SICRLV

-2523 VKGTT
+2523 VKGTS

-2534 LVRSIINVYVK
+2534 LVRSIINVYMR
-2545 INKQFRHSE
+2545 INKRFRHSE

-2561 PKMIEKWISGL
+2561 PKMLEKWISGL
-2572 LFYTE
+2572 LYYTE

-2590 IFRDRLVS
+2590 IFHDRLVS
-2598 VDDRDQMEEIIRDE
+2598 ADDRNQFGEIIREE
-2612 FNMLERMERGELFVP
+2612 FHMLERMERGELFVP
-2627 KEGAQRRGDM
+2627 KDGAQRRGDM
-2637 HMISFDQWRSMIDHS
+2637 QMISFEQWRSMIDHS
-2652 VAICNAE
+2652 IAICNAE

-2670 FCETVA
+2670 FCETIA

-2683 RPYVNLVMVGRA
+2683 RPCVNLVVVGRA

-2716 PQLSRHYSMGEFNND
+2716 PQMSRHYSMGEFNND

-2742 NEPVAFFLHHTV
+2742 NEPVAFFLHHAV
-2754 ASYLPDAMKTSEAI
+2754 ASYLPDAMKTCEAI

-2823 SPTVRSLFENYPAL
+2823 SPAVRSFFEHYPAL
-2837 HQKSEMIWI
+2837 HQKSEMIWT
-2846 LPDTV
+2846 LPEAV
-2851 SSAEDLRS
+2851 SSAEGLRT
-2859 YLTVIGNT
+2859 YLTVIGKA
-2867 GDAVSQQESSAIVPL
+2867 GDAVQNTQQEQTAIVPL

-2893 LSDWSYCPLRR
+2893 LSDWSSCPLRR
-2904 VHLIRSYFHLYGQEK
+2904 IYLIRTYFYLYGQEK

-2943 EQLKIVAQEKQ
+2943 EQLKLVAQEKQ

-2998 LIERKRAIEEELALV
+2998 LIVRKRAIEEELSLV

-3101 KAESYEQRNAKR
+3101 KSESYEQRNAKR

-3198 NTLHTAEVLVQ
+3198 NTLHTAEILVQ

-3236 FMTALNITHLSQMS
+3236 FMTALNMTQLSQMS
-3250 PDKIIW
+3250 LDERRSCMAKLAEITNTPEFNIDQQLITNQDKIIW

-3286 IPLLI
+3286 IPLLV

-3304 LTYLNRTFELTSQ
+3304 LTYLNRTYELTSQ
-3317 GAERFAYS
+3317 GADRFAYS

-3339 NVNAI
+3339 NVNTI

-3378 RLILIT
+3378 KLILIT
-3384 QNETLALDEDLRAQ
+3384 QNETLALEEEVRAQ

-3454 ELSSAQGNILKNEPL
+3454 ELSSAQGDILKNEPL

-3504 TALSEMA
+3504 TALSELA

-3525 VGKYVSIFLG
+3525 VAKYVAIFLS

-3585 PDREWESFVHNFT
+3585 PEREWESFVHNFT
-3598 NVDAAT
+3598 NVDASTA
-3604 TDGQCPRWIRP
+3604 DGQCPGWIRS
-3615 ELGGKV
+3615 ELSGKV

-3629 ELYGRLELTNETAWK
+3629 ELCGRLELTNETAWK
-3644 KYIEADEAIA
+3644 KYIEADEAVA
-3654 PVSLSEFQQL
+3654 PVSLTEFQQI

-3671 PDLLTKTIHRSVRNM
+3671 PDLLTKTIHRSVRNI
-3686 LGVKS
+3686 LGVKG
-3691 LYSTRPSI
+3691 LHSTRPSI
-3699 KSLAEESTAVEP
+3699 KSLAEESSAAEP
-3711 LLLVTAS
+3711 LLLVTSS

-3731 QSPGVGLTKYNEFS
+3731 QTPGVGLMKYSEFS

-3783 LDDALKTISLADGFR
+3783 LDDALKTVSLADGFR
-3798 LWMTSETDRD
+3798 LWLTSETDRD

-3834 LLDQHSQS
+3834 LLEQHAHS
-3842 ISAKKRDYKTI
+3842 IGTKKRDYKTI

-3899 SSATGSTQKIPWPLV
+3899 NSATGSTQKIPWPLV

-3921 SYGGRVDNVQDF
+3921 SYGGRIDNDQDF

-3958 NINVPNSNHVEDYVK
+3958 NINVPNSSHVEDYVK

-4024 RLRPIVSLWNKLTAT
+4024 RLRPIVSLWNKLITT
-4039 ASSSATSI
+4039 SNSSSSSGTVTSVV
-4047 IAKLNALIERS
+4047 AKLNAHIERS
-4058 RESTDPWMIFIVSE
+4058 RDSTDPWMIFIVSE

-4083 GESFQALRVAL
+4083 SETFQALKVVL

-4108 TTICDNLVPIQWRR
+4108 TTICDNLVPIRWRR
-4122 VWSGPKTVIEYLR
+4122 VWSGPKSVIEYLR

-4145 RMYGTLL
+4145 RMYGMLL
-4152 ERSTIDQIDFNH
+4152 ERASIDRIDFNQ

-4185 STTELSLCATFGA
+4185 STTELSLCATFGV
-4198 GVSAKKGILVA
+4198 GVSARKGILVA
-4209 SLLIDGGTLKQSKL
+4209 SLLIDGGTLKQNKL
-4223 AIQQSALNQGPDLN
+4223 AIQQSALQQGPDVN
-4237 MTGAFEL
+4237 TTGAFEL
-4244 NYEPRELTA
+4244 NYEPRESPT
-4253 ISKSSTRDDVLPVP
+4253 ISKTSTRDDVLPVP

-4274 DVLLCTITMEI
+4274 DVLLCTITMDI
-4285 APSLSKTQL
+4285 APGLSKTQL

-4303 PENYQ
+4303 PESYQ

>member
-1 MERFVILLLIVF
+1 MAAL
-13 ASDIARSSDL
+13 
-23 VDLACAS
+23 C
-30 DHDCEP
+30 
-36 FRSATVNSTC
+36 
-46 VQEHCRCTDL
+46 
-56 SQDGNGTECKPLV
+56 
-69 NRVSN
+69 
-74 QIGGQCPCQVA
+74 
-85 NSFCHEQTSRCVCK
+85 
-99 DGFLPSRVEKKC
+99 
-111 VHKSVQLGGECEN
+111 
-124 NEQCSNHD
+124 
-132 HFSDCDS
+132 
-139 SKQICQCQEHF
+139 
-150 VIYEGA
+150 
-156 CRSII
+156 
-161 AVTNLSKP
+161 
-169 CDTDDDCANG
+169 
-179 TANSICH
+179 
-186 TGQCICG
+186 
-193 VGYVTDAT
+193 
-201 NSSCL
+201 
-206 AVAELDQPCI
+206 
-216 DSNQCIASLGVGSIC
+216 
-231 YQQKCVCDSNHFQ
+231 
-244 FPLHLTNETSGQHR
+244 FPLLT
-258 VQNVCER
+258 V
-265 KIVHGDSCNDD
+265 
-276 QNCYQFHV
+276 
-284 GPHEQ
+284 
-289 TMECF
+289 
-294 MNACVCL
+294 
-301 SGFVEKNN
+301 
-309 ICYRAIEF
+309 EF
-317 FGVTTLENGDVIKEF
+317 FGVTTLENGDVINEF

-400 QRVFSPYILKKCE
+400 QRVFSPYILKKSE

-431 SLGLTESGILSLH
+431 SLGLTESGILSLQDEVGFWMH
-444 DEILDIRH
+444 KTKSLPTKADREAARSFANILERISLQFGDSEAMSLTKLDEMIDVCQTALDEIWRLPNHYPQNRMCSIFDMISVRVVTSCTEHLTELDVWDIGTVSLDDAIGHVKETLDSWIQTFDSLTRLFWPNCEQHPWIGEPYRSKLLSKFQTRYKEISEIRH

-525 NPRHTVMVFNRY
+525 NPRHTVMVFSRY
-537 KEILTRPLIMETLAS
+537 KEILSRPLIMETLAA
-552 ERNQVYRGID
+552 ERTQVFRGID
-562 SMIREL
+562 AMMREL
-568 REMLSSTNFTES
+568 REMLTTTNFTES

-598 LVQLESI
+598 LQQLESI
-605 VCTLCRDRDGQAEA
+605 VGGLCRDREGHAEA
-619 LKRITEFK
+619 LKRIIEFK

-656 RENQPVVVFD
+656 RETQPVVVFD

-689 HLQNLGLNHSPEI
+689 HLQNLGLKHTPEI
-702 LRNVSHSMRFVAH
+702 LRNVAHSMRFVAH

-734 PCIRPIMLKNAIE
+734 PCIRPIMLKNAME

-768 IEALQEA
+768 IEALQDA

-782 NNLLTGHH
+782 NNQLTGHH
-790 EQARKAILK
+790 EQARKAVLK
-799 LMDTDLIRQANVWKE
+799 LMDTDLIRQAAVWKE
-814 EIRNLRDIVVHMER
+814 EIRALRDVVVSMER

-916 RVMIDRNYQHFGVIY
+916 KIMIDRNYQHFGVIY

-997 DCLIVNY
+997 DCLVINY

-1011 EALSRRYWEALAGS
+1011 EALSRRYWEALASS

-1077 LMKALQGKDSC
+1077 LMKSLQGKDSC

-1133 RQINELN
+1133 RQMNELN
-1140 DEAEKFS
+1140 EEAEKFS
-1147 IRWESTIRDLETNE
+1147 IRWESTIKDLETND

-1179 AKRESLNK
+1179 AKRETLIK
-1187 QTDKFN
+1187 QTEKFN
-1193 ITVPKEFNEIF
+1193 ITVPKEFNENF

-1212 EQGKNWDIFNEFLND
+1212 EQGKNWDIFNEFLTD

-1246 TDFIGRWE
+1246 TDFMARWD
-1254 KAPVGQ
+1254 KAPAGQ

-1269 NTTIERYKGALPVL
+1269 LTTIERYKGALPVL
-1283 ITLQSDALIE
+1283 ATLQSDALIE

-1302 LSIESKSQ
+1302 LAIDSKSQ

-1317 VLGASE
+1317 VLGASD
-1323 RLLDQAADIQATVRS
+1323 RLADQAADIQAIVRS

-1361 KLIDYTDSKGNT
+1361 KLIDYTDSKGAT

-1397 KNSASFESFS
+1397 KNSASFEAFS

-1450 TVFRSIDKNFR
+1450 AVFRSIDKNFR
-1461 YIMKEIAEDPRV
+1461 YIMKEIADDARV

-1483 SIIETLQGQITRCQ
+1483 PIIETLQGQIARCQ

-1546 YRLVLED
+1546 YRLLLED
-1553 TSTRVVGFASEEGDE
+1553 GSTSVVGFASEEGDE
-1568 IRLTDAITIQ
+1568 IRLLEPIAIQAT
-1578 GIPVEEWLNVLV
+1578 PVEDWLNVLV
-1590 EKIKDTLQ
+1590 EKVKDTLRH
-1598 ALLVQ
+1598 LLWE
-1603 CLQVTD
+1603 CLQMAD
-1609 SFDTTAIERFPMQ
+1609 SFDAATIDRFPMQ
-1622 IICLANSIAFT
+1622 IICLANAIAFT
-1633 KRTEKAIIG
+1633 KRAEKAIIG

-1657 KYSALLH
+1657 KYAGLL
-1664 QSETQLTGI
+1664 QKSEHELLGI
-1673 KLRSLLI
+1673 KLRALLI
-1680 DLVYQQTTVDYLLAH
+1680 DLVSQQTTVDYLIGH
-1695 NVTNVNDWYWLQ
+1695 NVTNVSDWYWLQ
-1707 QLKFYADPKA
+1707 QLKFYADPKT
-1717 NVTVRMVYAEFRY
+1717 NVTVRMVYAEFQY
-1730 SYEFLGNYSKL
+1730 SWEFLGNYSKL

-1841 RALKDKQTEVIMGGE
+1841 RALKDKQSEVAMGGE
-1856 MIPLDQHCCVFVTLN
+1856 TVPLDQHCCVFVTLN

-1900 PQQIARVTLFV
+1900 PQQIASVTLFV
-1911 EGFKHADRLGA
+1911 EGFKHADTLGA
-1922 QIVELFELSH
+1922 QIVELFELAQ
-1932 KILSRQ
+1932 KLLSRQ

-1951 LLACGGELK
+1951 LLACGSALKSGADGEP
-1960 RIENESL
+1960 RD
-1967 EYGQEAAVVVNV
+1967 YAQEAAVVVNV
-1979 IRANLMCRLTISD
+1979 IRANLLCRLTVSD

-2004 PGIPIA
+2004 PGVTIA
-2010 ISANAE
+2010 PSANAD
-2016 LRAKIV
+2016 LRTKILE
-2022 DAFSTLGQQQN
+2022 AFSTLGQQPN

-2040 LELQAQLQKRMGV
+2040 LELYAQLQKRMGV

-2064 TIVALLKEAL
+2064 TIIALLKEAL
-2074 IAQGQ
+2074 VAQGKT
-2079 IIRIHTI
+2079 IRIHTI

-2116 VAVNAESRNV
+2116 VAVNAEHRTV

-2162 QFGSN
+2162 QFGAN

-2192 LNAEDLP
+2192 LNVEDLP
-2199 YQLIVA
+2199 YQLLVS
-2205 GWLSRHAQDDMLKS
+2205 GWLARDAPHGDLLKA
-2219 YFDQHL
+2219 YIDQYL
-2225 YRAIDWIEE
+2225 YRALDWIEE
-2234 HQERPSGYSLGSLAQ
+2234 HRERPPGYSLASLAQ
-2249 SGLVAIE
+2249 SALVALDG
-2256 SAKNTD
+2256 ARNTD
-2262 QFCADLLCGLNGVLD
+2262 QFCADLLCGLNGVLRAE
-2277 KSAKNALSNQV
+2277 AKNALANQL
-2288 YAWADIAITDGAV
+2288 YAWADIAIADGAL
-2301 AEYHYYNSFRDMIE
+2301 AEYHHYNSFRDMIE
-2315 LYSTDDITGATI
+2315 PYSADDITGATL
-2327 ENGSYVNV
+2327 EGGSFVNV
-2335 LVRTPLM
+2335 LVKTPLM
-2342 KLNSDLLKHI
+2342 KLNSDLLKRI
-2352 IASKER
+2352 IAGKER
-2358 HVTLLVGPSGN
+2358 QVALLVGPSGN

-2374 LQTIVSEFS
+2374 LQTIVGEFS
-2383 GYQLVTITCSAQLT
+2383 GYQLVTVNCSAQLT

-2429 YLKNIDLCTVDSWGT
+2429 YLKNIDLCTVDAWGT

-2450 LLQLINR
+2450 LLQLLHR
-2457 HGFYSDGVEWI
+2457 HGFYSAGVEWI

-2473 QVCASVTDLEKT
+2473 QVCASVTDLEKAT
-2485 ILSPRFL
+2485 LSPRFL
-2492 SICRLI
+2492 SICRLV
-2498 RFGQPTEQDMESIV
+2498 RFGQPNDHDMESIV
-2512 RSILLPVYNQL
+2512 RSILLPVYNQQ
-2523 VKGTT
+2523 VKGSSST
-2528 RLKLHE
+2528 RLKLQE
-2534 LVRSIINVYVK
+2534 LVRIVINVYGR
-2545 INKQFRHSE
+2545 INQQFPPSVAP
-2554 TTHYRFT
+2554 HYRFT
-2561 PKMIEKWISGL
+2561 PKMIEKWIAGL
-2572 LFYTE
+2572 LFYPE

-2590 IFRDRLVS
+2590 IFRDRLLS
-2598 VDDRDQMEEIIRDE
+2598 ADDRARFDETVREEFR
-2612 FNMLERMERGELFVP
+2612 MLERIERGELFVP
-2627 KEGAQRRGDM
+2627 REGGGQRRGDM
-2637 HMISFDQWRSMIDHS
+2637 ALVPFDQWTQMVAHS
-2652 VAICNAE
+2652 ISVCNAE
-2659 NVLIDVPMSNA
+2659 TVLIDVPVSDA
-2670 FCETVA
+2670 FCETIA

-2683 RPYVNLVMVGRA
+2683 RPFANLVLAGRA
-2695 GSGRLQALY
+2695 GSGRLEALY
-2704 TACTMLNVRVAF
+2704 AACTMLHVRVAY
-2716 PQLSRHYSMGEFNND
+2716 PHMSRHYAIGEFNND
-2731 LKIVMQNCALE
+2731 LKIVMQACALE
-2742 NEPVAFFLHHTV
+2742 NEPVAFFLHHAV
-2754 ASYLPDAMKTSEAI
+2754 ATRLPDALKTCEAI
-2768 LAGGDLADFFGDD
+2768 LAGGELADFFGDD

-2800 SLAAYFIQRLRSNFH
+2800 SAAAYFIQRLRTNFH
-2815 LVVILESG
+2815 LVVVLESG
-2823 SPTVRSLFENYPAL
+2823 SRTVRSLFESYPAL
-2837 HQKSEMIWI
+2837 HQKTEMVWI
-2846 LPDTV
+2846 LPEAV
-2851 SSAEDLRS
+2851 SRVEDLRN
-2859 YLTVIGNT
+2859 YLAGLDRA
-2867 GDAVSQQESSAIVPL
+2867 GDGAQEASKTSVPL
-2882 PVYFNDLIDLK
+2882 PVYFNDVMDVE
-2893 LSDWSYCPLRR
+2893 LSEWSACPLRR
-2904 VHLIRSYFHLYGQEK
+2904 AHLMRSYFHLYGEEK
-2919 TQKEQYKAK
+2919 RQKEQYRGK
-2928 IQIGVDKLSETHRVV
+2928 IRIGVDKLSETHRVV
-2943 EQLKIVAQEKQ
+2943 EQLKLVAEEKQ

-2970 ISNTM
+2970 ISSTM

-2998 LIERKRAIEEELALV
+2998 LIERKRAIEEELSLV

-3094 VEKLLQA
+3094 VEKLLTA
-3101 KAESYEQRNAKR
+3101 KADSYEQRNAKR

-3139 PLEREQNQLKENLD
+3139 PLESEQSQLKENLD
-3153 KAESDMQSLSSG
+3153 QAEAEMQSLSSG

-3216 SWSKE
+3216 SWSNE

-3236 FMTALNITHLSQMS
+3236 FLTALNVTQLSQMS
-3250 PDKIIW
+3250 LAERRSCMAKVSQLTNTTEFSLDGQLVSNQDKIIW
-3256 ESMGLSADQ
+3256 ESMGLTADQ
-3265 QYRENAAMLVKFLSL
+3265 QYRENAAMIVKYLAL
-3280 SYFSTP
+3280 SYSCTP

-3304 LTYLNRTFELTSQ
+3304 LGYTNRTYELTSQ

-3344 QTPLLSLFCTAVQSH
+3344 EAPLLSLFCTPVQSH

-3365 HVGNKTVDLHDDF
+3365 QVGNKAVDLHDDF
-3378 RLILIT
+3378 KLILIT
-3384 QNETLALDEDLRAQ
+3384 QSETLELGEDLRAQ

-3417 KWVHTKQPE
+3417 RWVHARQPE

-3454 ELSSAQGNILKNEPL
+3454 ELSSAQGDILRNEPL
-3469 LNTLNSIKG
+3469 LSTLNSIKG
-3478 SASAIEKA
+3478 SARAIENA
-3486 LEEFTH
+3486 LEEFTR

-3504 TALSEMA
+3504 TPLSKMA
-3511 ARLYMGLRRFYAMN
+3511 AELYTGVRRFYALN
-3525 VGKYVSIFLG
+3525 VTKYIAIFLS

-3540 KHAAQ
+3540 RHVGQ

-3551 LVRRVFSLLSRSI
+3551 LVRRVFSQLSRSI

-3585 PDREWESFVHNFT
+3585 PEREWESFVHNFT
-3598 NVDAAT
+3598 NVET
-3604 TDGQCPRWIRP
+3604 TAGDGNCPRWIRS
-3615 ELGGKV
+3615 ELRGKV
-3621 LALQTLHP
+3621 LALQSLHP
-3629 ELYGRLELTNETAWK
+3629 ELYARLELENEAAWK
-3644 KYIEADEAIA
+3644 KYTEADEAVA
-3654 PVSLSEFQQL
+3654 PVALSEFQQVL
-3664 LVAQILR
+3664 IAQILR
-3671 PDLLTKTIHRSVRNM
+3671 PDLLTKTIHRSIRNT

-3699 KSLAEESTAVEP
+3699 KSLAEESSASEP

-3731 QSPGVGLTKYNEFS
+3731 QTAGIGLAKYSELS

-3777 QFLTTT
+3777 HFLTTT
-3783 LDDALKTISLADGFR
+3783 LDDTLKTVALADGFR
-3798 LWMTSETDRD
+3798 LWLTTETDQQ
-3808 IGEAFQKKCNKVLY
+3808 IGAAFQKKCNKVLY

-3834 LLDQHSQS
+3834 LLEQHSTA
-3842 ISAKKRDYKTI
+3842 IGAKKRDYKTI

-3899 SSATGSTQKIPWPLV
+3899 SSGTGSTQKIPWQLV

-3921 SYGGRVDNVQDF
+3921 SYGGRIDNDQDF
-3933 NRLECLI
+3933 NRLESLI
-3940 REFVDEKI
+3940 REFIDEKI

-3958 NINVPNSNHVEDYVK
+3958 NIIVPNSVHVEDYVK
-3973 AFDQLPDTDS
+3973 AFEQLPDTDS

-4024 RLRPIVSLWNKLTAT
+4024 RLRPIVNLWNKLLTASASS
-4039 ASSSATSI
+4039 ASSSAPAASI
-4047 IAKLNALIERS
+4047 VAKLDSIIERS
-4058 RESTDPWMIFIVSE
+4058 RDSTDPWTIFIVSE
-4072 LTVARNLYTTI
+4072 MTVARNLHATI
-4083 GESFQALRVAL
+4083 GSNFQTLKVALR
-4094 KDAGLLNAKDRSLL
+4094 DAGLLSAKDRTLL
-4108 TTICDNLVPIQWRR
+4108 TTICDNQVPIQWRR
-4122 VWSGPKTVIEYLR
+4122 IWSGPKTVIEYLR
-4135 AVSFKTNHTE
+4135 AVSFKTTHTE
-4145 RMYGTLL
+4145 RMYGALL
-4152 ERSTIDQIDFNH
+4152 ERQTIEQIDFNQ

-4175 KLSRSKQAAI
+4175 KLNRSKQASI
-4185 STTELSLCATFGA
+4185 STTELTLCATFGV
-4198 GVSAKKGILVA
+4198 GGSAPKKGVMVA
-4209 SLLIDGGTLKQSKL
+4209 SLLIDGGTLKQNKL
-4223 AIQQSALNQGPDLN
+4223 AIQQSALQQAPDAN
-4237 MTGAFEL
+4237 TTGEFEL
-4244 NYEPRELTA
+4244 NYEPRGTA
-4253 ISKSSTRDDVLPVP
+4253 TVGKTTTRDDVLPVP
-4267 LYNNISR
+4267 LYNNVSR
-4274 DVLLCTITMEI
+4274 DVLLCTIAMEVV
-4285 APSLSKTQL
+4285 PGLSKAQL
-4294 ISAGIALIV
+4294 ISAGLALIV
-4303 PENYQ
+4303 PESYQ

>member
-1 MERFVILLLIVF
+1 M
-13 ASDIARSSDL
+13 S
-23 VDLACAS
+23 
-30 DHDCEP
+30 
-36 FRSATVNSTC
+36 
-46 VQEHCRCTDL
+46 
-56 SQDGNGTECKPLV
+56 
-69 NRVSN
+69 NRYK
-74 QIGGQCPCQVA
+74 
-85 NSFCHEQTSRCVCK
+85 F
-99 DGFLPSRVEKKC
+99 
-111 VHKSVQLGGECEN
+111 
-124 NEQCSNHD
+124 
-132 HFSDCDS
+132 
-139 SKQICQCQEHF
+139 
-150 VIYEGA
+150 IY
-156 CRSII
+156 
-161 AVTNLSKP
+161 
-169 CDTDDDCANG
+169 
-179 TANSICH
+179 
-186 TGQCICG
+186 
-193 VGYVTDAT
+193 
-201 NSSCL
+201 
-206 AVAELDQPCI
+206 
-216 DSNQCIASLGVGSIC
+216 
-231 YQQKCVCDSNHFQ
+231 
-244 FPLHLTNETSGQHR
+244 
-258 VQNVCER
+258 
-265 KIVHGDSCNDD
+265 
-276 QNCYQFHV
+276 
-284 GPHEQ
+284 
-289 TMECF
+289 
-294 MNACVCL
+294 NACV
-301 SGFVEKNN
+301 
-309 ICYRAIEF
+309 EF
-317 FGVTTLENGDVIKEF
+317 FDVTVLENGDVIKEF
-332 LDNED
+332 LQNDD

-344 SVDGEVLLQNS
+344 SVDGEVLLQNV
-355 VPVENQYG
+355 VPLEDQYG

-374 SGHTGAAK
+374 SGHTGPAK

-389 GGLAKSIYNSL
+389 GGLAKSIYNTL
-400 QRVFSPYILKKCE
+400 QRVFSPYILKKSE
-413 YPAEIRTL
+413 YPAEIRSL

-431 SLGLTESGILSLH
+431 SLGLTESGILSLQDEVGFWLH
-444 DEILDIRH
+444 KTKSLPTKADRETARSFATMLEKISQQFGENETMSLNKLDEMIDVCQTVLDEIWRLPNHYPQNRMCSIFDMISVRVVASCTEHLTEVDMWDIGTVAQDDAIWHVRETLDSWIQTFDSLTRLFWPNYEPHPWMGEPYRSKLLSKFQTRYKEILEIRH

-463 SEKYFPLANEVALP
+463 SEKYFPLVNEVALP
-477 FHGINIYDLTPLGN
+477 FHGMNIYDLTPLGN
-491 KRWETAKA
+491 KRWEMAKA

-511 AAFILQQKILETGG
+511 AAFVLQQKILETGG
-525 NPRHTVMVFNRY
+525 NPRHAVMVFNRY
-537 KEILTRPLIMETLAS
+537 REILTRPLVLETLAP
-552 ERNQVYRGID
+552 ERNQIFRNVD
-562 SMIREL
+562 TMLREL
-568 REMLSSTNFTES
+568 RELLSGTNFTES
-580 NVTPI
+580 DVTPI

-598 LVQLESI
+598 LGQLETI
-605 VCTLCRDRDGQAEA
+605 VASLCRDREGHAEV
-619 LKRITEFK
+619 LKRIVEFK
-627 EEMQALIR
+627 EEMQALVR

-689 HLQNLGLNHSPEI
+689 QLQTLGLKHTPEI
-702 LRNVSHSMRFVAH
+702 LRNVTHSMRFVAH

-734 PCIRPIMLKNAIE
+734 PCIRPIMLKNAME

-756 VSWSEEESVERY
+756 VSWSEEDSVERY
-768 IEALQEA
+768 IEALQDA

-782 NNLLTGHH
+782 NNLLAGYH

-799 LMDTDLIRQANVWKE
+799 LMDTDLIRQAGVWKE
-814 EIRNLRDIVVHMER
+814 EIRSLREIVVSMER

-853 IVGLLDVHQK
+853 ISGLLDVHQK

-883 LEEIRSKYYSQVR
+883 LEEIKSRYYSQVR

-907 LSDQSGALF
+907 LSDQSTTLF
-916 RVMIDRNYQHFGVIY
+916 KIMIDRNYQHFGVIY

-964 VHCTSWQHWD
+964 IHCTSWQHWD

-984 QQLARIQEREKEI
+984 QQLARVQEREKEI
-997 DCLIVNY
+997 DCLLINY

-1062 AKYEKIIHDLPKMGE
+1062 AKYEKIIHDLPKMSE
-1077 LMKALQGKDSC
+1077 LMKSLQGKDSC

-1147 IRWESTIRDLETNE
+1147 IRWESTIKDLETNE

-1168 RERQSQWKQIL
+1168 RDRQSQWKQIL
-1179 AKRESLNK
+1179 NKRETLNK
-1187 QTDKFN
+1187 QTEKFN
-1193 ITVPKEFNEIF
+1193 ISVPKEFDEIF
-1204 AKLEHDIT
+1204 TNLERDIT

-1239 RRRPHLL
+1239 RRRPHIL

-1254 KAPVGQ
+1254 KAHSTQ
-1260 PVSVASARI
+1260 SQVSVASARI
-1269 NTTIERYKGALPVL
+1269 SGTIDRYKASLPVL
-1283 ITLQSDALIE
+1283 ATLQSDALIE

-1302 LSIESKSQ
+1302 LAIDSRSL

-1317 VLGASE
+1317 VLGVSD
-1323 RLLDQAADIQATVRS
+1323 RLQEQAGEIQAIVRS

-1352 EQWSATAML
+1352 EQWSVTAML
-1361 KLIDYTDSKGNT
+1361 KLTDYIDSKGAP

-1414 EKLNNLDYIVTHLNQ
+1414 EKLNNLDYIVTHLGQ

-1450 TVFRSIDKNFR
+1450 AVFRSIDKNFR
-1461 YIMKEIAEDPRV
+1461 YIMKEVADDPRV
-1473 VSVNKINNVL
+1473 VSLNRINNIL

-1497 NALSAYIKAKR
+1497 NALSTYIKSKR

-1533 IVQKHIRKLFPGV
+1533 IIQKHIRKLFPGV
-1546 YRLVLED
+1546 YRLLLEGD
-1553 TSTRVVGFASEEGDE
+1553 ACEKVVGFASEEGDE
-1568 IRLTDAITIQ
+1568 VSLLEPISVPGT
-1578 GIPVEEWLNVLV
+1578 PVEEWLSTLV
-1590 EKIKDTLQ
+1590 DRIKQTLQ
-1598 ALLVQ
+1598 HSIGQCVQ
-1603 CLQVTD
+1603 GAD
-1609 SFDTTAIERFPMQ
+1609 SFDLATIERFPMQ
-1622 IICLANSIAFT
+1622 VICLANAIHFT
-1633 KRTEKAIIG
+1633 KRAEKAIIG

-1657 KYSALLH
+1657 KYSALL
-1664 QSETQLTGI
+1664 QRSQNQLTSV

-1680 DLVYQQTTVDYLLAH
+1680 DLVYQQTTVDYLISH
-1695 NVTNVNDWYWLQ
+1695 NVTNANDWYWLQ

-1717 NVTVRMVYAEFRY
+1717 NVTVRMVHAEFRY
-1730 SYEFLGNYSKL
+1730 SYEFLGNYNKL

-1750 YLILTQAMQLGLG
+1750 YLTLTQAMQLGLG

-1841 RALKDKQTEVIMGGE
+1841 RALKDKRAEVTMNGE
-1856 MIPLDQHCCVFVTLN
+1856 TIPLDQHCCVFVTLN

-1900 PQQIARVTLFV
+1900 PQQIACVTLFV
-1911 EGFKHADRLGA
+1911 EGFVNAERIGT
-1922 QIVELFELSH
+1922 QIVELFELAQR
-1932 KILSRQ
+1932 ILSRQ

-1951 LLACGGELK
+1951 LLACGGALNGTSEGS
-1960 RIENESL
+1960 RSYE
-1967 EYGQEAAVVVNV
+1967 QEAGVVVNV
-1979 IRANLMCRLTISD
+1979 IRSNLMCRLTISD
-1992 AKRFDVLLTNVF
+1992 AKRFDVLLANVF
-2004 PGIPIA
+2004 PDIPIV
-2010 ISANAE
+2010 SSSDTD
-2016 LRAKIV
+2016 LREKLA
-2022 DAFSTLGQQQN
+2022 DAFSLLGQQQN
-2033 DRQVEKC
+2033 ERQIEKC
-2040 LELQAQLQKRMGV
+2040 LELYAQLQKRMGV

-2064 TIVALLKEAL
+2064 TIIGLLKEAL
-2074 IAQGQ
+2074 VAQGRT
-2079 IIRIHTI
+2079 IRMHTI

-2096 LGKLDPDTRQWTD
+2096 LGKLDPDTRQWSD

-2116 VAVNAESRNV
+2116 VAVNAEQRNV

-2162 QFGSN
+2162 
-2167 VNFIFETHDLST
+2167 H
-2179 ASPATISRMGIIN
+2179 
-2192 LNAEDLP
+2192 
-2199 YQLIVA
+2199 
-2205 GWLSRHAQDDMLKS
+2205 
-2219 YFDQHL
+2219 
-2225 YRAIDWIEE
+2225 
-2234 HQERPSGYSLGSLAQ
+2234 LAQ
-2249 SGLVAIE
+2249 SALVAIE
-2256 SAKNTD
+2256 DVKNSD
-2262 QFCADLLCGLNGVLD
+2262 QFCTDLLCGLNGVLGMG
-2277 KSAKNALSNQV
+2277 AKNSLSNQV
-2288 YAWADIAITDGAV
+2288 YAWADIAITDGSV
-2301 AEYHYYNSFRDMIE
+2301 AEFHYYNSFRDMLE
-2315 LYSTDDITGATI
+2315 LYSTDDIVGAAI
-2327 ENGSYVNV
+2327 ENGTYVNV
-2335 LVRTPLM
+2335 LVKTPLM
-2342 KLNSDLLKHI
+2342 KLNSDLLKRI

-2358 HVTLLVGPSGN
+2358 QVALLVGPSGN

-2374 LQTIVSEFS
+2374 LQTIVGEFS
-2383 GYQLVTITCSAQLT
+2383 GYQLVTINCSAQLT

-2429 YLKNIDLCTVDSWGT
+2429 YLKNIDLCPVDCWGT

-2450 LLQLINR
+2450 LLQLIHR

-2468 SVSGV
+2468 CVSGV
-2473 QVCASVTDLEKT
+2473 QVCASITDLGKT
-2485 ILSPRFL
+2485 VLSPRFL
-2492 SICRLI
+2492 SISRLV
-2498 RFGQPTEQDMESIV
+2498 RFDYPSEQDMESIV
-2512 RSILLPVYNQL
+2512 RSILLPVYNL
-2523 VKGTT
+2523 LAKGTGV
-2528 RLKLHE
+2528 RVKLHE
-2534 LVRSIINVYVK
+2534 LVRSIINVYLR
-2545 INKQFRHSE
+2545 INAQFQHGE
-2554 TTHYRFT
+2554 ATHYRFT
-2561 PKMIEKWISGL
+2561 PKMIEQWISGL
-2572 LFYTE
+2572 LFYPE
-2577 ENFGKALQHECCR
+2577 ENFGKALQHECQR

-2598 VDDRDQMEEIIRDE
+2598 LEERHQFDE
-2612 FNMLERMERGELFVP
+2612 ILREEFRMLEQLPTGELFVP
-2627 KEGAQRRGDM
+2627 KEGAQRRGELQLV
-2637 HMISFDQWRSMIDHS
+2637 SFDEWRQAVDHS
-2652 VAICNAE
+2652 VSICTAE
-2659 NVLIDVPMSNA
+2659 SVIIDLPMGDA

-2676 AICRALS
+2676 AICRTLS
-2683 RPYVNLVMVGRA
+2683 RPYANLVLTGRA

-2704 TACTMLNVRVAF
+2704 TACTLLSVRVAF
-2716 PQLSRHYSMGEFNND
+2716 PQMTRHYSMAEFNND
-2731 LKIVMQNCALE
+2731 LKLVLQNAALE
-2742 NEPVAFFLHHTV
+2742 NEPVAFVLHHSVTG
-2754 ASYLPDAMKTSEAI
+2754 YLPDAMKTCEAI
-2768 LAGGDLADFFGDD
+2768 LAGGDLVDFFGDD
-2781 LENIAAPLKPQ
+2781 LENIAAPLKAQ

-2800 SLAAYFIQRLRSNFH
+2800 SLAAYFLQRLRMNFH
-2815 LVVILESG
+2815 LVVVLESG
-2823 SPTVRSLFENYPAL
+2823 SPEVRSLFESYPAL
-2837 HQKSEMIWI
+2837 YQKTEMIWM
-2846 LPDTV
+2846 LPECV
-2851 SSAEDLRS
+2851 SRVEDLRR
-2859 YLTVIGNT
+2859 YLNGIEGS
-2867 GDAVSQQESSAIVPL
+2867 GEQKGAEQVPL
-2882 PVYFNDLIDLK
+2882 PAYFNDLVDVGLTE
-2893 LSDWSYCPLRR
+2893 WSHCPLRR
-2904 VHLIRSYFHLYGQEK
+2904 VLLMRAYFHLYAQEK
-2919 TQKEQYKAK
+2919 TGKEQYKAK

-2943 EQLKIVAQEKQ
+2943 EKLKIEAQEKQ

-2963 ANQSLDM
+2963 ANQSLEM

-2975 SSANDKKTE
+2975 HSANDKKTE
-2984 LLELQRQAQESSEK
+2984 LLELQRQTQESSEK
-2998 LIERKRAIEEELALV
+2998 LIERKRAIEEELSLV

-3085 RISPENCAS
+3085 RIGPENCAA

-3101 KAESYEQRNAKR
+3101 KADSYEQRNAKR

-3153 KAESDMQSLSSG
+3153 QAEAEMQSLSSG

-3198 NTLHTAEVLVQ
+3198 NTLHTAEILVQ
-3209 NLNSEYT
+3209 SLNTEYT

-3221 LDELNDAIAHLDGRC
+3221 LDELNHAIKHLDGRC
-3236 FMTALNITHLSQMS
+3236 FLTALNIVHLSQMS
-3250 PDKIIW
+3250 LEERRSCMAKVAQLTNTSVFDMDQELVTNQDKIIW
-3256 ESMGLSADQ
+3256 ESMGLTADQ
-3265 QYRENAAMLVKFLSL
+3265 QYRENASMLVKYLSL
-3280 SYFSTP
+3280 PYASTP

-3291 DPSEYGQQWLTNY
+3291 DPSEYGQRWLVNY
-3304 LTYLNRTFELTSQ
+3304 LSYLGRTYEVTSQ
-3317 GAERFAYS
+3317 GAERFGYS

-3332 GKILIVK
+3332 GKILLVK

-3344 QTPLLSLFCTAVQSH
+3344 EPPLLTLFCTAIQSR
-3359 FNKKLL
+3359 FNKRLL
-3365 HVGNKTVDLHDDF
+3365 QVGNKAIDLHDDF
-3378 RLILIT
+3378 KLILVT
-3384 QNETLALDEDLRAQ
+3384 QNEGLELGAELRAQ
-3398 LMMLKFTT
+3398 LMSLRFTT

-3412 DVLTY
+3412 DVLTS
-3417 KWVHTKQPE
+3417 KWVNAQQPE

-3454 ELSSAQGNILKNEPL
+3454 ELSSAQGDLLKNEPL
-3469 LNTLNSIKG
+3469 LNTLNSIK
-3478 SASAIEKA
+3478 ASTGAIEQA
-3486 LEEFTH
+3486 LEEFTQ
-3492 VRDTIMEHYTQR
+3492 VRDTIMQHYTQR
-3504 TALSEMA
+3504 TELSGMA
-3511 ARLYMGLRRFYAMN
+3511 ARLYMGIRRFYAIN
-3525 VGKYVSIFLG
+3525 VGKYVTIFLS

-3540 KHAAQ
+3540 KHT
-3545 DELYRI
+3545 DREELYRI
-3551 LVRRVFSLLSRSI
+3551 LVRRIYSLLSRSI
-3564 PKDEQ
+3564 PKDDQ

-3585 PDREWESFVHNFT
+3585 PEREWESFVHNFT
-3598 NVDAAT
+3598 NVEVTA
-3604 TDGQCPRWIRP
+3604 GEGHCPTWIRP
-3615 ELGGKV
+3615 ELSGKV
-3621 LALQTLHP
+3621 LALQSLLP
-3629 ELYGRLELTNETAWK
+3629 DLYRRLDLANETSWR
-3644 KYIEADEAIA
+3644 KYTEADEAVA
-3654 PVSLSEFQQL
+3654 PVSLSEFQQIL
-3664 LVAQILR
+3664 IAQVLR
-3671 PDLLTKTIHRSVRNM
+3671 PDLLIKTIHRSVRNM
-3686 LGVKS
+3686 LGIKT

-3699 KSLAEESTAVEP
+3699 RSLAEESSPTEP

-3718 GMDPSEEIRDHAR
+3718 GMDPSEEIREHAR
-3731 QSPGVGLTKYNEFS
+3731 QTPGIGLAKYGEFA

-3777 QFLTTT
+3777 NFLVGT
-3783 LDDALKTISLADGFR
+3783 LDDALKTINLAEGFR
-3798 LWMTSETDRD
+3798 LWLTTETDQH
-3808 IGEAFQKKCNKVLY
+3808 IGEVFLKKCLKVLY
-3822 EPPAGLKHKLKL
+3822 EPPTGLKHKLKL
-3834 LLDQHSQS
+3834 LLEQHSDA
-3842 ISAKKRDYKTI
+3842 IGVKKRDYKTI

-3899 SSATGSTQKIPWPLV
+3899 SSAAGVSQRIPWPLV

-3921 SYGGRVDNVQDF
+3921 SYGGRIDNDQDF
-3933 NRLECLI
+3933 TRLECLI

-3958 NINVPNSNHVEDYVK
+3958 NITVPNSSHVEDYMK

-4013 FSSGTVQNFDK
+4013 FSSGTVQNFEK
-4024 RLRPIVSLWNKLTAT
+4024 RLRPIVGLWHKLSSGPTSA
-4039 ASSSATSI
+4039 ASSSTIVRLDS
-4047 IAKLNALIERS
+4047 LIERS
-4058 RESTDPWMIFIVSE
+4058 RDSTEPWTIFIVSE
-4072 LTVARNLYTTI
+4072 LTVARNLHATI
-4083 GESFQALRVAL
+4083 DANFQTLKLAL
-4094 KDAGLLNAKDRSLL
+4094 KDAGLLNAKDRALL
-4108 TTICDNLVPIQWRR
+4108 ATICDNLVPVQWRR
-4122 VWSGPKTVIEYLR
+4122 LWSGPKTVIEYLR
-4135 AVSFKTNHTE
+4135 AVSWKTNHAE
-4145 RMYGTLL
+4145 RMFSGLL
-4152 ERSTIDQIDFNH
+4152 ERQTIEQVDFNH
-4164 LFNVEA
+4164 LFNVQA

-4175 KLSRSKQAAI
+4175 KLCRSKQRAI
-4185 STTELSLCATFGA
+4185 STTELVLCATFGG
-4198 GVSAKKGILVA
+4198 GVAKKGGIMVA
-4209 SLLIDGGTLKQSKL
+4209 PLLIDGGTLKHNKL
-4223 AIQQSALNQGPDLN
+4223 AIQQSTTDVNT
-4237 MTGAFEL
+4237 TGQFEL
-4244 NYEPRELTA
+4244 NYEPKETTAATKATREE
-4253 ISKSSTRDDVLPVP
+4253 VLHVP

-4274 DVLLCTITMEI
+4274 DMLLCTIAMEV
-4285 APSLSKTQL
+4285 APGLSKTGL
-4294 ISAGIALIV
+4294 ISAGIALII
-4303 PENYQ
+4303 PETYQ

>member
-1 MERFVILLLIVF
+1 M
-13 ASDIARSSDL
+13 
-23 VDLACAS
+23 
-30 DHDCEP
+30 
-36 FRSATVNSTC
+36 T
-46 VQEHCRCTDL
+46 
-56 SQDGNGTECKPLV
+56 
-69 NRVSN
+69 NRYK
-74 QIGGQCPCQVA
+74 
-85 NSFCHEQTSRCVCK
+85 F
-99 DGFLPSRVEKKC
+99 
-111 VHKSVQLGGECEN
+111 
-124 NEQCSNHD
+124 
-132 HFSDCDS
+132 
-139 SKQICQCQEHF
+139 
-150 VIYEGA
+150 IY
-156 CRSII
+156 
-161 AVTNLSKP
+161 
-169 CDTDDDCANG
+169 
-179 TANSICH
+179 
-186 TGQCICG
+186 
-193 VGYVTDAT
+193 
-201 NSSCL
+201 
-206 AVAELDQPCI
+206 
-216 DSNQCIASLGVGSIC
+216 
-231 YQQKCVCDSNHFQ
+231 
-244 FPLHLTNETSGQHR
+244 
-258 VQNVCER
+258 
-265 KIVHGDSCNDD
+265 
-276 QNCYQFHV
+276 
-284 GPHEQ
+284 
-289 TMECF
+289 
-294 MNACVCL
+294 NACV
-301 SGFVEKNN
+301 
-309 ICYRAIEF
+309 EF
-317 FGVTTLENGDVIKEF
+317 FGVTTLENGDVITEF

-374 SGHTGAAK
+374 SGHTGAAR

-431 SLGLTESGILSLH
+431 SLGLTESGILSLQDEVGFWMH
-444 DEILDIRH
+444 KTKSLPTKADREAARSFASILERISQQFGDSEAMSLNKLDEMIDVCQSALDEIWRLPNHYPQNRMCSIFDMISVRVVTSCTEHLTELDVWDIGTVSLDDAIGHVKETLDSWIQTFDSLTRLFWPNYEAHPWLGEPYRSKLLSKFQTRYKEVLLIEEIRYSPVLIISEIRH

-525 NPRHTVMVFNRY
+525 NPRHTVMVFSRY
-537 KEILTRPLIMETLAS
+537 KEILSRPLIMETLAA
-552 ERNQVYRGID
+552 ERSQVFRGID
-562 SMIREL
+562 AMMREL
-568 REMLSSTNFTES
+568 REMLSTTNFTES

-598 LVQLESI
+598 LLQLESI
-605 VCTLCRDRDGQAEA
+605 VGSLCRDREGHAEA
-619 LKRITEFK
+619 LKRVTEFK

-689 HLQNLGLNHSPEI
+689 HLQNLGLKHTPEI
-702 LRNVSHSMRFVAH
+702 LRNVAHSMRFVAH

-734 PCIRPIMLKNAIE
+734 PCIRPIMLKNAME
-747 FSKLVKSES
+747 FSKLVRSES

-768 IEALQEA
+768 IEALQDA

-782 NNLLTGHH
+782 NNQLTAHH

-799 LMDTDLIRQANVWKE
+799 LMDTDLIRQAAVWKE
-814 EIRNLRDIVVHMER
+814 EIRALRDIVVSMER

-876 RIQFRPT
+876 RIQLRPT
-883 LEEIRSKYYSQVR
+883 LEEIRSKYYAQVR

-916 RVMIDRNYQHFGVIY
+916 KIMIDRNYQHFGVIY

-997 DCLIVNY
+997 DCLLVNY

-1011 EALSRRYWEALAGS
+1011 EALSRRYWEALASS

-1062 AKYEKIIHDLPKMGE
+1062 AKYEKIIHDLPKMSE
-1077 LMKALQGKDSC
+1077 LMKSLQGKDSC

-1140 DEAEKFS
+1140 EEADKFA
-1147 IRWESTIRDLETNE
+1147 IRWESTIKDLETNE
-1161 NADMSLF
+1161 HADMSLF

-1179 AKRESLNK
+1179 AKRETLNK
-1187 QTDKFN
+1187 QTEKFN

-1212 EQGKNWDIFNEFLND
+1212 EQGRNWDIFNEFLND

-1246 TDFIGRWE
+1246 TDFIARWD
-1254 KAPVGQ
+1254 KAPTGQ

-1269 NTTIERYKGALPVL
+1269 LTTIERYKGALPVL
-1283 ITLQSDALIE
+1283 ATLQSDALIE

-1302 LSIESKSQ
+1302 LTIDSKSQ

-1317 VLGASE
+1317 VLGASD
-1323 RLLDQAADIQATVRS
+1323 RLLDQAADIQAIVRS

-1361 KLIDYTDSKGNT
+1361 KLIDYTDSKGSS

-1450 TVFRSIDKNFR
+1450 AVFRSIDKNFR
-1461 YIMKEIAEDPRV
+1461 YIMKEIADDPRV

-1497 NALSAYIKAKR
+1497 NALSAYIKSKR

-1546 YRLVLED
+1546 YRLLVED
-1553 TSTRVVGFASEEGDE
+1553 NSTRVVGFASEEGDE
-1568 IRLTDAITIQ
+1568 IRLLDPITIQ
-1578 GIPVEEWLNVLV
+1578 ATPVEDWLNVLV
-1590 EKIKDTLQ
+1590 ENIKDTLRN
-1598 ALLVQ
+1598 LLGQ
-1603 CLQVTD
+1603 CLQVAE
-1609 SFDTTAIERFPMQ
+1609 SFDTATIDRFPMQ
-1622 IICLANSIAFT
+1622 LICLANAIAFT
-1633 KRTEKAIIG
+1633 KRAEKAIIG
-1642 MQLAN
+1642 MQLTN

-1657 KYSALLH
+1657 KYSGML
-1664 QSETQLTGI
+1664 QKSESQLMGI

-1680 DLVYQQTTVDYLLAH
+1680 DLVYQQTTVDYLVGH
-1695 NVTNVNDWYWLQ
+1695 NVTNVSDWYWLQ

-1717 NVTVRMVYAEFRY
+1717 NVTVRMVYAEFQY
-1730 SYEFLGNYSKL
+1730 SWEFLGNYSKL

-1841 RALKDKQTEVIMGGE
+1841 RALKDKQSEVAMGGE
-1856 MIPLDQHCCVFVTLN
+1856 TIPLDQHCCVFVTLN

-1911 EGFKHADRLGA
+1911 EGFKQADPLGA
-1922 QIVELFELSH
+1922 QIVELFELSQ

-1951 LLACGGELK
+1951 LLACGGALK
-1960 RIENESL
+1960 CTDGETH
-1967 EYGQEAAVVVNV
+1967 EYAQEATVVVNV

-1992 AKRFDVLLTNVF
+1992 AKRFDVLLANVF

-2010 ISANAE
+2010 PSANVD
-2016 LRAKIV
+2016 LRMRIV
-2022 DAFSTLGQQQN
+2022 EAFSTVGQQQN
-2033 DRQVEKC
+2033 ERQVEKC
-2040 LELQAQLQKRMGV
+2040 LELYAQLQKRMGV

-2064 TIVALLKEAL
+2064 TIIALLKEAL
-2074 IAQGQ
+2074 IAQGST
-2079 IIRIHTI
+2079 IRIHTI

-2109 GVLTSMA
+2109 GVLTAMA
-2116 VAVNAESRNV
+2116 VAVNAENRNV

-2192 LNAEDLP
+2192 LNVEDLP

-2205 GWLSRHAQDDMLKS
+2205 GWLARHAQGELLKS

-2234 HQERPSGYSLGSLAQ
+2234 HRERPVGYALVSLAQ
-2249 SGLVAIE
+2249 SALVAIE
-2256 SAKNTD
+2256 GARSTD
-2262 QFCADLLCGLNGVLD
+2262 QFCADLLCGLNGVLGMG
-2277 KSAKNALSNQV
+2277 AKNALSNQL

-2301 AEYHYYNSFRDMIE
+2301 AEYHHYNSFRDMIE

-2327 ENGSYVNV
+2327 ENGSFVNV
-2335 LVRTPLM
+2335 LVKTPLM

-2358 HVTLLVGPSGN
+2358 QVALLVGPSGN

-2374 LQTIVSEFS
+2374 LQTIVGEFS
-2383 GYQLVTITCSAQLT
+2383 GYQLVTINCSAQLT

-2450 LLQLINR
+2450 LLQLIHR

-2473 QVCASVTDLEKT
+2473 QVCASVTDLEKAT
-2485 ILSPRFL
+2485 LSPRFL
-2492 SICRLI
+2492 SICRLV
-2498 RFGQPTEQDMESIV
+2498 RFGQPNDQDMESIV
-2512 RSILLPVYNQL
+2512 RSTLLPVYNQL
-2523 VKGTT
+2523 VKGST

-2534 LVRSIINVYVK
+2534 LVRVIINVYAR
-2545 INKQFRHSE
+2545 INQQFPHSE
-2554 TTHYRFT
+2554 ATHYRFT

-2572 LFYTE
+2572 LFYPE

-2598 VDDRDQMEEIIRDE
+2598 ADDRRQFDETVRDE
-2612 FNMLERMERGELFVP
+2612 FRMLEQIERGELFVP
-2627 KEGAQRRGDM
+2627 REGGQRRGDM
-2637 HMISFDQWRSMIDHS
+2637 ALMPYDQWSQMVDHCIT
-2652 VAICNAE
+2652 ICK
-2659 NVLIDVPMSNA
+2659 NVLIDVPMSGA
-2670 FCETVA
+2670 FCETIA

-2683 RPYVNLVMVGRA
+2683 RPFANLVITGRA

-2704 TACTMLNVRVAF
+2704 AACTMLNVRVAY
-2716 PQLSRHYSMGEFNND
+2716 PQMSRHYSVGEFNND

-2742 NEPVAFFLHHTV
+2742 NEPVAFFLHHAV
-2754 ASYLPDAMKTSEAI
+2754 ANYLPDALKTCEAI

-2792 AALESYQM
+2792 AALESFQM
-2800 SLAAYFIQRLRSNFH
+2800 SLAAYFIQRLRTNFH
-2815 LVVILESG
+2815 LVMVLESG
-2823 SPTVRSLFENYPAL
+2823 SPTCRSLFESYPAL
-2837 HQKSEMIWI
+2837 HQKSELVWI
-2846 LPDTV
+2846 LPEAV
-2851 SSAEDLRS
+2851 SRTEDLRTYMAAIS
-2859 YLTVIGNT
+2859 RVGEGAQT
-2867 GDAVSQQESSAIVPL
+2867 AQQEATTVVPL
-2882 PVYFNDLIDLK
+2882 PVYFNDLIDVR
-2893 LSDWSYCPLRR
+2893 LSEWSVCPLRR
-2904 VHLIRSYFHLYGQEK
+2904 VHLIRAYFHLYGQEK

-2943 EQLKIVAQEKQ
+2943 EQLKLVAQEKQ

-2963 ANQSLDM
+2963 ANQSLEM

-2998 LIERKRAIEEELALV
+2998 LIVRKQAIEEELSLV

-3094 VEKLLQA
+3094 VEKLLHA
-3101 KAESYEQRNAKR
+3101 KADSYEQRNAKR

-3139 PLEREQNQLKENLD
+3139 PLESEQNQLKQNLD
-3153 KAESDMQSLSSG
+3153 QAEADMQSLSSG

-3190 EIKLDEAK
+3190 EIKLEEAK

-3236 FMTALNITHLSQMS
+3236 FMTALNVTHLSQLS
-3250 PDKIIW
+3250 LEERSLDRELVSNQDKIIW
-3256 ESMGLSADQ
+3256 ESMGLTADQ
-3265 QYRENAAMLVKFLSL
+3265 QYRENASMLVKYLAL
-3280 SYFSTP
+3280 SYHSTP

-3304 LTYLNRTFELTSQ
+3304 LGYLNRTFELTSQ
-3317 GAERFAYS
+3317 GADRFAYS

-3344 QTPLLSLFCTAVQSH
+3344 ETPLLSLFCTPVQSH

-3365 HVGNKTVDLHDDF
+3365 QVGNKTVDLHDDF
-3378 RLILIT
+3378 KLILVT
-3384 QNETLALDEDLRAQ
+3384 QSETLELGEDLRAQ
-3398 LMMLKFTT
+3398 LMALKFTT

-3454 ELSSAQGNILKNEPL
+3454 ELSSAQGDILKNEPL
-3469 LNTLNSIKG
+3469 LGTLNSIKD
-3478 SASAIEKA
+3478 SARAIESA

-3504 TALSEMA
+3504 TPLSKLA
-3511 ARLYMGLRRFYAMN
+3511 AELYMGVRRFYGLN
-3525 VGKYVSIFLG
+3525 VTKYIALFLG

-3540 KHAAQ
+3540 KHAGQ
-3545 DELYRI
+3545 DDLYRI

-3585 PDREWESFVHNFT
+3585 PEREWESFVHNFT
-3598 NVDAAT
+3598 NVET
-3604 TDGQCPRWIRP
+3604 TAGDGHCPRWIRS
-3615 ELGGKV
+3615 ELSGKV
-3621 LALQTLHP
+3621 LALQSLHP
-3629 ELYGRLELTNETAWK
+3629 ELYARLELENETAWK
-3644 KYIEADEAIA
+3644 KYTEADEAVA
-3654 PVSLSEFQQL
+3654 PVALSEFQQVL
-3664 LVAQILR
+3664 IAQILR
-3671 PDLLTKTIHRSVRNM
+3671 PDLLTKTIHRSIRNT

-3699 KSLAEESTAVEP
+3699 KSLAEESSPGEP
-3711 LLLVTAS
+3711 LLLVTSS
-3718 GMDPSEEIRDHAR
+3718 GLDPSEEIRDHAR
-3731 QSPGVGLTKYNEFS
+3731 QTPGVGLAKYTEFS

-3777 QFLTTT
+3777 NFLTTT
-3783 LDDALKTISLADGFR
+3783 LDDTLKTVSLAEGFR
-3798 LWMTSETDRD
+3798 LWLTSETDQH
-3808 IGEAFQKKCNKVLY
+3808 IGAAFQKKCNKVLY

-3834 LLDQHSQS
+3834 LLEQHSGA
-3842 ISAKKRDYKTI
+3842 IGTKKRDYKSI

-3886 DLRTAMDMIQYVE
+3886 DLRTAMDVVQYVE
-3899 SSATGSTQKIPWPLV
+3899 SSATGSTQKIPWQLV

-3921 SYGGRVDNVQDF
+3921 SYGGRIDNDQDF

-3940 REFVDEKI
+3940 REFIDEKI

-3958 NINVPNSNHVEDYVK
+3958 NITVPNSIHVEDYVK

-4024 RLRPIVSLWNKLTAT
+4024 RLRPIVSLWNKLLT
-4039 ASSSATSI
+4039 ASSSNSSATASI
-4047 IAKLNALIERS
+4047 VAKLDSIIERS
-4058 RESTDPWMIFIVSE
+4058 RDSTDPWTIFIVSE
-4072 LTVARNLYTTI
+4072 LTVARYLHATI
-4083 GESFQALRVAL
+4083 GTSFQTLKVAL
-4094 KDAGLLNAKDRSLL
+4094 KDAGLLSAKDRTLL
-4108 TTICDNLVPIQWRR
+4108 TTICDNQVPIQWRR
-4122 VWSGPKTVIEYLR
+4122 IWSGPKTVIEYLR
-4135 AVSFKTNHTE
+4135 AVAFKTNHTE

-4152 ERSTIDQIDFNH
+4152 ERQTIDQIDFNQ

-4175 KLSRSKQAAI
+4175 KLSRSKQASI
-4185 STTELSLCATFGA
+4185 STTELTLCATFGVGGSTTK
-4198 GVSAKKGILVA
+4198 GVMVA
-4209 SLLIDGGTLKQSKL
+4209 SLLIDGGMLKQTKL
-4223 AIQQSALNQGPDLN
+4223 AIQQSALQQAPDVN
-4237 MTGAFEL
+4237 TTGSFEL
-4244 NYEPRELTA
+4244 NYEPRGA
-4253 ISKSSTRDDVLPVP
+4253 AAVSKATTRADLLPVP

-4274 DVLLCTITMEI
+4274 DVLLCTIAMEVV
-4285 APSLSKTQL
+4285 PGLSKTQL

-4303 PENYQ
+4303 PESYQ